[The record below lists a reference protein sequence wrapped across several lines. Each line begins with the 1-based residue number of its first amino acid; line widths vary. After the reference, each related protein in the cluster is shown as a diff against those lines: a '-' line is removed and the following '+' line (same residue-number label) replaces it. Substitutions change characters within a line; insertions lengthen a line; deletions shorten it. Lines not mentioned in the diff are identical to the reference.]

1 MAPIPPSSFFQ
12 AMRPTGSMHG
22 FAVLDFETTGFSRH
36 DRVIEI
42 GVVLLDADCRVE
54 RTWRTLVQPNR
65 GFDNSRIH
73 GITPTDLVG
82 APTFEYVARRFADVL
97 NGRIVVAHNVGFE
110 YKFLTNEFGRLGV
123 ELADGN
129 WLLDTMVLARQFMP
143 GQPVSLK
150 NVLSIMGIEN
160 SAEHTALADAE
171 ATATVFQ
178 RFMQARP
185 DIASYAEPLYFAPAQ
200 LAQLHISDVPLLE
213 RNDAPGF
220 GDVSAAGS
228 VAASTAADA
237 TFGVALQESTGEQAS
252 EKQWLKA
259 LTQHVPRTGDAAS
272 DQYIGF
278 LVQAMVDGRLD
289 MRELTK
295 LHGIAAEHGLSA
307 DDVNILH
314 EQYLQQ
320 LIVQAWADGVV
331 TEQERRWLIHI
342 AGELNIERERV
353 EDLVTSA
360 RKLQL
365 RPGDRVTFTGAM
377 ATPREVW
384 EARARAAGLDVG
396 GVIKASV
403 VLVAADV
410 HTQSGKA
417 KKARALGIPIV
428 DEVTFAHAL
437 AELNAAQKR
446 SAEQNLADQ
455 VREAD
460 DGPHPE
466 TMADTTAAADTT
478 TADSSVSTDEST
490 NTGTSATT
498 DSEETTGSD
507 PISELR
513 DLTTIFPWLTDRDFS
528 GIGEDVLGI
537 AQAWIKDH
545 RTSRLTGL
553 SPYMN
558 FVVFPESPEWQRVL
572 TKLGLAEPQ
581 VKDTSL
587 RDRLIR
593 ELTVRDLQD
602 LKGYGRVRV
611 QKLVADAVTHAFD
624 EFEAGEVKD
633 IGDVVSSLINSAQSE
648 ENTAEKPGDDSV
660 DYTAGYSTDYSA
672 DNPFDNTDD
681 FGISWDDTT
690 APETSLLLDW
700 LAITGASKRIL
711 AATEDK
717 AYVPEAVRE
726 QAASLNDQVADILT
740 GAEREIQR
748 IADQDERFPVILN
761 RRLLDGATL
770 EELGQ
775 QFGVTRERVRQLE
788 SALLTSMA
796 DAGPNCEILRT
807 GIFHRYAPLA
817 RISRLRH
824 DMPGLFTVPD
834 GMSAPLL
841 NLVNLTGTAGA
852 AVPQAQWSVEGEWFV
867 ANGFEDKFATAVEQL
882 TDDFGIAPLAELV
895 VALDISEALV
905 REWIAQRTVYK
916 IFEDHLFTKVTS
928 VSDRAV
934 ALLAHRGKPMHIDD
948 IAAVITDRNSRGID
962 GRLALDPRAKRCAPG
977 TWALAQWEL
986 EEWTTIADYI
996 SRRIDD
1002 AVAQGQDGV
1011 LLDDVIAGATAFGV
1025 SENSVR
1031 TYAAGGEFVVED
1043 GYVRKRSDEE
1053 MEPIDATPEESRDLY
1068 LRDGQWCLLLTIN
1081 RDHMRGSGSAIP
1093 AGIAGMYGLGYG
1105 DEKLLPS
1112 RLGDQRIAV
1121 GRTNTSMS
1129 TISRFVNDMQLA
1141 EGERVWVHFGDT
1153 FDITRAPAENPD
1165 AEGLAALV
1173 NAFGLDEEFAAEL
1186 SAEGNAAE
1194 LAVDAV
1200 LAAINRQ
1207 LGLPAD
1213 APRRKTVSRLRHR
1226 RDDELADTI
1235 QAL

>member
-1 MAPIPPSSFFQ
+1 MAPIPPSNFFQ

-42 GVVLLDADCRVE
+42 GVVLLDANCRVE
-54 RTWRTLVQPNR
+54 RTWQTLVQPNR
-65 GFDNSRIH
+65 GFDNSDVH
-73 GITPTDLVG
+73 GITPTNLVG
-82 APTFEYVARRFADVL
+82 APTFEHVARRFAEVL
-97 NGRIVVAHNVGFE
+97 NGRVIVAHNASFE
-110 YKFLTNEFGRLGV
+110 YNFLTNEFGRLGI

-150 NVLSIMGIEN
+150 NVLSIIGIEN
-160 SAEHTALADAE
+160 RAAHTALADAE
-171 ATATVFQ
+171 ATAAVLQ
-178 RFMQARP
+178 RFVQARP
-185 DIASYAEPLYFAPAQ
+185 DIVDYAEPLYFVPAQ
-200 LAQLHISDVPLLE
+200 LAQLRISDVPLLE
-213 RNDAPGF
+213 RNDVRAA
-220 GDVSAAGS
+220 GDVAAAG
-228 VAASTAADA
+228 TAADSTA
-237 TFGVALQESTGEQAS
+237 TGTAADQQTS
-252 EKQWLKA
+252 EKQWLQELA
-259 LTQHVPRTGDAAS
+259 QHVPRTGDEAS
-272 DQYIGF
+272 DKYIGF

-289 MRELTK
+289 MRELSK

-307 DDVNILH
+307 DDVNMLH

-320 LIVQAWADGVV
+320 LIVQAWADSVV
-331 TEQERRWLIHI
+331 TEQERRWLISI
-342 AGELNIERERV
+342 AGELNIERNRV

-360 RKLQL
+360 RKLEL

-396 GVIKASV
+396 GVIKVSV
-403 VLVAADV
+403 VLVASDV
-410 HTQSGKA
+410 NTQSGKA

-446 SAEQNLADQ
+446 SIEQDPA
-455 VREAD
+455 
-460 DGPHPE
+460 
-466 TMADTTAAADTT
+466 
-478 TADSSVSTDEST
+478 
-490 NTGTSATT
+490 
-498 DSEETTGSD
+498 DSEESTGSD
-507 PISELR
+507 PLSELQ
-513 DLTTIFPWLTDRDFS
+513 DLTTIFPWLADRDFS

-545 RTSRLTGL
+545 QTSGLTGL

-558 FVVFPESPEWQRVL
+558 FLAFPESPEWQRVL
-572 TKLGLAEPQ
+572 AKLGLTEPE

-587 RDRLIR
+587 RNRLIR

-624 EFEAGEVKD
+624 EFEAG
-633 IGDVVSSLINSAQSE
+633 DV
-648 ENTAEKPGDDSV
+648 
-660 DYTAGYSTDYSA
+660 TAGHTANHTADGTA
-672 DNPFDNTDD
+672 DNSFDNTSD

-690 APETSLLLDW
+690 APETSVLLDW
-700 LAITGASKRIL
+700 LAITGASNRIL
-711 AATEDK
+711 DQAEDK

-726 QAASLNDQVADILT
+726 QVASLNDRITDILT
-740 GAEREIQR
+740 GAEREIQH
-748 IADQDERFPVILN
+748 ITDQDERFPVILN
-761 RRLLDGATL
+761 RRFLDGATL
-770 EELGQ
+770 AELGQ
-775 QFGVTRERVRQLE
+775 QFGVSRERVRQLE
-788 SALLTSMA
+788 NALLAALA

-807 GIFHRYAPLA
+807 GLFHRYAPLA
-817 RISRLRH
+817 LISQLRN
-824 DMPGLFTVPD
+824 DMPGLFTVPN

-841 NLVNLTGTAGA
+841 NLVSLTGTAGA
-852 AVPQAQWSVEGEWFV
+852 AVPQAQWSIDGEWFI
-867 ANGFEDKFATAVEQL
+867 AHGFEDKFTTAVEQL
-882 TDDFGIAPLAELV
+882 TDDFGIAPLSEL
-895 VALDISEALV
+895 AATLGIPEEIV
-905 REWIAQRTVYK
+905 REWIAQRTMYK
-916 IFEDHLFTKVTS
+916 IFEGHLFTKVTS

-934 ALLAHRGKPMHIDD
+934 ALLAHRGKPMHIDA

-962 GRLALDPRAKRCAPG
+962 GRLALDPRTKRCAPG

-1031 TYAAGGEFVVED
+1031 TFAAGGEFVVED

-1053 MEPIDATPEESRDLY
+1053 MEPIDATPEESRNLY

-1105 DEKLLPS
+1105 EEKLLPS

-1173 NAFGLDEEFAAEL
+1173 NAFGLDEEFAAEHA
-1186 SAEGNAAE
+1186 AEGNAAE
-1194 LAVDAV
+1194 LDVDAV

>member
-1 MAPIPPSSFFQ
+1 MAPIPPSNFFQ

-42 GVVLLDADCRVE
+42 GVVLLDANCRVE
-54 RTWRTLVQPNR
+54 RTWQTLVQANR
-65 GFDNSRIH
+65 GFDNSDVH
-73 GITPTDLVG
+73 GITPTNLGG
-82 APTFEYVARRFADVL
+82 APTFEHVARRFAEVL
-97 NGRIVVAHNVGFE
+97 NGRVIVAHNASFE

-160 SAEHTALADAE
+160 RAAHTALADAE
-171 ATATVFQ
+171 ATAAALQ
-178 RFMQARP
+178 RFVQARP
-185 DIASYAEPLYFAPAQ
+185 DIVDYAEPLYFVPAQ
-200 LAQLHISDVPLLE
+200 LAQLRISDVPLLE
-213 RNDAPGF
+213 RNNVRAT
-220 GDVSAAGS
+220 GDVAAAG
-228 VAASTAADA
+228 TAADSTVTGTA
-237 TFGVALQESTGEQAS
+237 TGTAADQQTS
-252 EKQWLKA
+252 EKQWLQELA
-259 LTQHVPRTGDAAS
+259 QHVARTGDEAS

-289 MRELTK
+289 MRELSK
-295 LHGIAAEHGLSA
+295 LHGIAAERGLSA
-307 DDVNILH
+307 DDVNMLH

-320 LIVQAWADGVV
+320 LIVQAWADSVV
-331 TEQERRWLIHI
+331 TEQERRWLISI

-353 EDLVTSA
+353 EELVTSA
-360 RKLQL
+360 RKLEL

-384 EARARAAGLDVG
+384 EKRARAAGLDVG
-396 GVIKASV
+396 GVIKVSV

-410 HTQSGKA
+410 NTQSGKA

-437 AELNAAQKR
+437 AELNATQKR
-446 SAEQNLADQ
+446 STEQNPA
-455 VREAD
+455 
-460 DGPHPE
+460 
-466 TMADTTAAADTT
+466 
-478 TADSSVSTDEST
+478 
-490 NTGTSATT
+490 
-498 DSEETTGSD
+498 DSEESTGSD
-507 PISELR
+507 PLSELR
-513 DLTTIFPWLTDRDFS
+513 DLTTIFPWLTDKDFS

-545 RTSRLTGL
+545 QTSGLTGL

-558 FVVFPESPEWQRVL
+558 FLAFPESPEWQRVL
-572 TKLGLAEPQ
+572 AKLGLTEPE

-587 RDRLIR
+587 RNRLIR

-624 EFEAGEVKD
+624 EFEAG
-633 IGDVVSSLINSAQSE
+633 DV
-648 ENTAEKPGDDSV
+648 TADHTANHTADD
-660 DYTAGYSTDYSA
+660 TAN
-672 DNPFDNTDD
+672 NPFDNTSD

-690 APETSLLLDW
+690 APETSVLLDW
-700 LAITGASKRIL
+700 LAITGTSNRIL
-711 AATEDK
+711 DQAEDK
-717 AYVPEAVRE
+717 VYVPEAVRE
-726 QAASLNDQVADILT
+726 QVASLNDRITDILT
-740 GAEREIQR
+740 GAEREIQH

-770 EELGQ
+770 AELGQ
-775 QFGVTRERVRQLE
+775 QFGVSRERVRQLE
-788 SALLTSMA
+788 NALLAALA

-817 RISRLRH
+817 KISELRR

-841 NLVNLTGTAGA
+841 NLINLTGTTGA
-852 AVPQAQWSVEGEWFV
+852 AVAQAQWGIDGEWFI
-867 ANGFEDKFATAVEQL
+867 ATGFEEKFATAVEQL
-882 TDDFGIAPLAELV
+882 TDDFGIAPLAEL
-895 VALDISEALV
+895 AATLGIPEQIV

-916 IFEDHLFTKVTS
+916 IFEGHLFTKVTS

-962 GRLALDPRAKRCAPG
+962 GRLALDPRTKRCAPG

-1031 TYAAGGEFVVED
+1031 TFAAGGEFVVED

-1053 MEPIDATPEESRDLY
+1053 MEPIDATPEESRNLY

-1081 RDHMRGSGSAIP
+1081 RDHARGSGSAIP

-1105 DEKLLPS
+1105 EEKLLPS

-1173 NAFGLDEEFAAEL
+1173 NAFGLDEEFAAEH
-1186 SAEGNAAE
+1186 AAGGNAAE
-1194 LAVDAV
+1194 LDVDAV

-1207 LGLPAD
+1207 IGLPAD

>member
-1 MAPIPPSSFFQ
+1 MAPIPPSNFFQ

-42 GVVLLDADCRVE
+42 GVVLLDANCRVE
-54 RTWRTLVQPNR
+54 RTWQTLVQPNR
-65 GFDNSRIH
+65 GFDNSDVH
-73 GITPTDLVG
+73 GITPTNLVG
-82 APTFEYVARRFADVL
+82 APTFEHVARRFAEVL
-97 NGRIVVAHNVGFE
+97 NGRVIVAHNASFE
-110 YKFLTNEFGRLGV
+110 YNFLTNEFGRLGI

-160 SAEHTALADAE
+160 RAAHTALADAE
-171 ATATVFQ
+171 ATAAVLQ
-178 RFMQARP
+178 RFVQARP
-185 DIASYAEPLYFAPAQ
+185 DIVDYAEPLYFAPAQ
-200 LAQLHISDVPLLE
+200 LAQLRISDVPLLE
-213 RNDAPGF
+213 RNDVRAA
-220 GDVSAAGS
+220 GDVAAAG
-228 VAASTAADA
+228 TAADSTA
-237 TFGVALQESTGEQAS
+237 TGTAADQQTS
-252 EKQWLKA
+252 EKQWLQELA
-259 LTQHVPRTGDAAS
+259 QHVPRTRDEAS
-272 DQYIGF
+272 DKYIGF

-289 MRELTK
+289 IRELSK

-307 DDVNILH
+307 DDVNMLH

-320 LIVQAWADGVV
+320 LIVQAWADSVV
-331 TEQERRWLIHI
+331 TEQERRWLISI
-342 AGELNIERERV
+342 AGELNIERNRV

-360 RKLQL
+360 RKLEL

-403 VLVAADV
+403 VLVASDV
-410 HTQSGKA
+410 NTQSGKA

-446 SAEQNLADQ
+446 SIEQDPA
-455 VREAD
+455 
-460 DGPHPE
+460 
-466 TMADTTAAADTT
+466 
-478 TADSSVSTDEST
+478 
-490 NTGTSATT
+490 
-498 DSEETTGSD
+498 DSEESTGSD
-507 PISELR
+507 PLSELR
-513 DLTTIFPWLTDRDFS
+513 DLTTIFPWLADRDFS

-545 RTSRLTGL
+545 QTSGLTGL

-558 FVVFPESPEWQRVL
+558 FLAFPESPEWQRVL
-572 TKLGLAEPQ
+572 AKLGLTEPE

-587 RDRLIR
+587 RNRLIR

-624 EFEAGEVKD
+624 EFEAG
-633 IGDVVSSLINSAQSE
+633 DV
-648 ENTAEKPGDDSV
+648 TADHTANHTADD
-660 DYTAGYSTDYSA
+660 TAND
-672 DNPFDNTDD
+672 PFDNTSD

-690 APETSLLLDW
+690 APDTSVLLDW

-711 AATEDK
+711 DQAEDK

-726 QAASLNDQVADILT
+726 QAANLDDRVADILT

-748 IADQDERFPVILN
+748 IADQDERFPIILN

-817 RISRLRH
+817 RISRLRNE
-824 DMPGLFTVPD
+824 MPGLFTVPD
-834 GMSAPLL
+834 WMSAPLL
-841 NLVNLTGTAGA
+841 NLINLTGTAGA
-852 AVPQAQWSVEGEWFV
+852 AVPQAQWGIDGEWFI
-867 ANGFEDKFATAVEQL
+867 ATGFEDKFAIAVEQL
-882 TDDFGIAPLAELV
+882 TDDFGIAPLSEL
-895 VALDISEALV
+895 AATLGIPEEIV
-905 REWIAQRTVYK
+905 REWIAERTMYK
-916 IFEDHLFTKVTS
+916 IFEGHLFTKVTS

-948 IAAVITDRNSRGID
+948 IATVITDRNSRGID
-962 GRLALDPRAKRCAPG
+962 GRLALDPRTKRCAPG

-1002 AVAQGQDGV
+1002 AVAQGHDGV
-1011 LLDDVIAGATAFGV
+1011 LLDDVIAGATVFGV

-1031 TYAAGGEFVVED
+1031 TYAGGGEFVLED
-1043 GYVRKRSDEE
+1043 GYVRKRSAEE
-1053 MEPIDATPEESRDLY
+1053 MEPIDATPEESRNLY

-1105 DEKLLPS
+1105 EEKLLPS

-1141 EGERVWVHFGDT
+1141 EGERVWIHFGDT

-1194 LAVDAV
+1194 LNVDAV

>member
-1 MAPIPPSSFFQ
+1 
-12 AMRPTGSMHG
+12 MHG

-42 GVVLLDADCRVE
+42 GVVLLDANCRVE
-54 RTWRTLVQPNR
+54 RTWQTLVQPNR
-65 GFDNSRIH
+65 GFDNSDVH
-73 GITPTDLVG
+73 GITPTNLVG
-82 APTFEYVARRFADVL
+82 APTFEHVARRFAEVL
-97 NGRIVVAHNVGFE
+97 NGRVIVAHNASFE
-110 YKFLTNEFGRLGV
+110 YNFLTNEFGRLGI

-160 SAEHTALADAE
+160 RAAHTALADAE
-171 ATATVFQ
+171 ATAAVLQ
-178 RFMQARP
+178 RFVQARP
-185 DIASYAEPLYFAPAQ
+185 DIVDYAEPLYFVPAQ
-200 LAQLHISDVPLLE
+200 LAQLRISDVPLLE
-213 RNDAPGF
+213 RNNVRAT
-220 GDVSAAGS
+220 GDVAAAG
-228 VAASTAADA
+228 TAADSTA
-237 TFGVALQESTGEQAS
+237 TGTAADQQTS
-252 EKQWLKA
+252 EKQWLQELA
-259 LTQHVPRTGDAAS
+259 QHVPRTGDEAS
-272 DQYIGF
+272 DKYIGF

-289 MRELTK
+289 MRELSK

-307 DDVNILH
+307 DDVNMLH

-320 LIVQAWADGVV
+320 LIVQAWADSVV
-331 TEQERRWLIHI
+331 TEQERRWLISI
-342 AGELNIERERV
+342 AGELNIERNRV

-360 RKLQL
+360 RKLEL

-403 VLVAADV
+403 VLVASDV
-410 HTQSGKA
+410 NTQSGKA

-446 SAEQNLADQ
+446 SIEQDPA
-455 VREAD
+455 
-460 DGPHPE
+460 
-466 TMADTTAAADTT
+466 
-478 TADSSVSTDEST
+478 
-490 NTGTSATT
+490 
-498 DSEETTGSD
+498 DSEESTGSD
-507 PISELR
+507 PLSELR
-513 DLTTIFPWLTDRDFS
+513 DLTTIFPWLADRDFS

-545 RTSRLTGL
+545 QTSGLTGL

-558 FVVFPESPEWQRVL
+558 FLAFPESPEWQRVL
-572 TKLGLAEPQ
+572 AKLGLTEPE

-587 RDRLIR
+587 RNRLIR

-624 EFEAGEVKD
+624 EFEAG
-633 IGDVVSSLINSAQSE
+633 DV
-648 ENTAEKPGDDSV
+648 
-660 DYTAGYSTDYSA
+660 TAGHTANHTADGTA
-672 DNPFDNTDD
+672 DNSFDNTSD

-690 APETSLLLDW
+690 TPETSVLLDW
-700 LAITGASKRIL
+700 LAITGASNRIL
-711 AATEDK
+711 AGAQDK
-717 AYVPEAVRE
+717 ASVPEAVRE
-726 QAASLNDQVADILT
+726 QVDSLNDRITDILT
-740 GAEREIQR
+740 GAEREIQH
-748 IADQDERFPVILN
+748 ITDQDERFPAILN
-761 RRLLDGATL
+761 RRLHDGATL
-770 EELGQ
+770 AELGQ
-775 QFGVTRERVRQLE
+775 QFGVSRERVRQLE
-788 SALLTSMA
+788 NALLASLA

-807 GIFHRYAPLA
+807 GLFHRYAPLA
-817 RISRLRH
+817 LISQLRN
-824 DMPGLFTVPD
+824 DMPGLFTVPN

-852 AVPQAQWSVEGEWFV
+852 AVPQAQWSIDGEWFI
-867 ANGFEDKFATAVEQL
+867 AHGFEDRFATAVEQL
-882 TDDFGIAPLAELV
+882 TDDFGIAPLPELV
-895 VALDISEALV
+895 SELGLPEATV
-905 REWIAQRTVYK
+905 REWIAQHTGYK
-916 IFEDHLFTKVTS
+916 IFEGHLFTKVTS

-962 GRLALDPRAKRCAPG
+962 GRLALDPRTKRCAPG

-1002 AVAQGQDGV
+1002 AVTQGQDGV

-1031 TYAAGGEFVVED
+1031 TFAAGGEFVVED

-1053 MEPIDATPEESRDLY
+1053 MEPIDATPEESRNLY

-1105 DEKLLPS
+1105 EEKLLPS

-1173 NAFGLDEEFAAEL
+1173 NAFGLDEEFAAEHA
-1186 SAEGNAAE
+1186 AEGNAAE
-1194 LAVDAV
+1194 LDVDAV
-1200 LAAINRQ
+1200 LAAINGQ

>member
-1 MAPIPPSSFFQ
+1 MASIPPSNFFQ
-12 AMRPTGSMHG
+12 AMRPTGSMHA

-42 GVVLLDADCRVE
+42 GVVLLDANCRVE
-54 RTWRTLVQPNR
+54 RTWQTLVQPNR
-65 GFDNSRIH
+65 GFDNSDVH
-73 GITPTDLVG
+73 GITPTNLVG
-82 APTFEYVARRFADVL
+82 APTFEHVARRFAEVL
-97 NGRIVVAHNVGFE
+97 NGRVIVAHNASFE
-110 YKFLTNEFGRLGV
+110 YKFLTNEFGRLGI
-123 ELADGN
+123 ELADGK

-143 GQPVSLK
+143 GQPVPLK
-150 NVLSIMGIEN
+150 NVLTIMGIEN
-160 SAEHTALADAE
+160 RAAHTALADAE
-171 ATATVFQ
+171 ATAAVLQ
-178 RFMQARP
+178 RFVQARP
-185 DIASYAEPLYFAPAQ
+185 DIVDYAEPLYFAPAQ
-200 LAQLHISDVPLLE
+200 LAQLRISDVPLLE
-213 RNDAPGF
+213 RNDVRAA
-220 GDVSAAGS
+220 GDVAAAG
-228 VAASTAADA
+228 TAADSTA
-237 TFGVALQESTGEQAS
+237 TGTAADQQTS
-252 EKQWLKA
+252 EKQWLQELA
-259 LTQHVPRTGDAAS
+259 QHVPRTGDEAS
-272 DQYIGF
+272 DKYIGF

-289 MRELTK
+289 MRELSK

-307 DDVNILH
+307 DDVNMLH

-320 LIVQAWADGVV
+320 LIVQAWADSVV
-331 TEQERRWLIHI
+331 TEQERRWLISI
-342 AGELNIERERV
+342 AGELNIERNRV

-360 RKLQL
+360 RKLEL

-403 VLVAADV
+403 VLVASDV
-410 HTQSGKA
+410 NTQSGKA

-446 SAEQNLADQ
+446 SIEQDPA
-455 VREAD
+455 
-460 DGPHPE
+460 
-466 TMADTTAAADTT
+466 
-478 TADSSVSTDEST
+478 
-490 NTGTSATT
+490 
-498 DSEETTGSD
+498 DSEESTGSD
-507 PISELR
+507 PLSELR
-513 DLTTIFPWLTDRDFS
+513 DLTTIFPWLADRDFS

-545 RTSRLTGL
+545 QTSGLTGL

-558 FVVFPESPEWQRVL
+558 FLAFPESPEWQRVL
-572 TKLGLAEPQ
+572 AKLGLTEPE

-587 RDRLIR
+587 RNRLIR

-624 EFEAGEVKD
+624 EFEAG
-633 IGDVVSSLINSAQSE
+633 DV
-648 ENTAEKPGDDSV
+648 TADHTANHTADD
-660 DYTAGYSTDYSA
+660 TAN
-672 DNPFDNTDD
+672 NPFDNTSD

-690 APETSLLLDW
+690 APETSVLLDW
-700 LAITGASKRIL
+700 LVITGASNRIL
-711 AATEDK
+711 DQAEDK

-726 QAASLNDQVADILT
+726 QVASLNDRITDILT
-740 GAEREIQR
+740 GAEREIQH
-748 IADQDERFPVILN
+748 ITDQDERFPVILN
-761 RRLLDGATL
+761 RRFLDGATL
-770 EELGQ
+770 AELGQ
-775 QFGVTRERVRQLE
+775 QFGVSRERVRQLE
-788 SALLTSMA
+788 SALLAALA

-807 GIFHRYAPLA
+807 GLFHRYAPLA
-817 RISRLRH
+817 LISQLRN
-824 DMPGLFTVPD
+824 DMPGLFTVPN

-841 NLVNLTGTAGA
+841 NLVSLTGTAGA
-852 AVPQAQWSVEGEWFV
+852 AVPQAQWSIDGEWFI
-867 ANGFEDKFATAVEQL
+867 AHGFEDKFTTAVEQL
-882 TDDFGIAPLAELV
+882 TDDFGIAPLSGLAATLGIPEE
-895 VALDISEALV
+895 IV
-905 REWIAQRTVYK
+905 REWIAERTMYK
-916 IFEDHLFTKVTS
+916 IFEGHLFTKVTS

-934 ALLAHRGKPMHIDD
+934 ALLAHRGKPMHIDA
-948 IAAVITDRNSRGID
+948 IAAVITDQNSRGID
-962 GRLALDPRAKRCAPG
+962 GRLALDPRTKRCAPS

-1002 AVAQGQDGV
+1002 AVAQGHDGV
-1011 LLDDVIAGATAFGV
+1011 LLDDVIAGATVFGV

-1031 TYAAGGEFVVED
+1031 TYAGGGEFVLED
-1043 GYVRKRSDEE
+1043 GYVRKRSAEE
-1053 MEPIDATPEESRDLY
+1053 MEPIDATPEESRGLY
-1068 LRDGQWCLLLTIN
+1068 LRDGQWCLLLTITH
-1081 RDHMRGSGSAIP
+1081 DHARGSGSAIP
-1093 AGIAGMYGLGYG
+1093 AGVAGMYGLGYG
-1105 DEKLLPS
+1105 EEKLLPS
-1112 RLGDQRIAV
+1112 RLGDQRIVV

-1194 LAVDAV
+1194 LNVDAV

>member
-1 MAPIPPSSFFQ
+1 MAPIPPSNFFQ

-42 GVVLLDADCRVE
+42 GVVLLDANCRVE
-54 RTWRTLVQPNR
+54 RTWQTLVQPNR
-65 GFDNSRIH
+65 GFDNSDVH
-73 GITPTDLVG
+73 GITPTNLVG
-82 APTFEYVARRFADVL
+82 APTFEHVARRFAEVL
-97 NGRIVVAHNVGFE
+97 NGRVIVAHNASFE

-160 SAEHTALADAE
+160 RAAHTAFADAE
-171 ATATVFQ
+171 ATAAALQ
-178 RFMQARP
+178 RFVQARP
-185 DIASYAEPLYFAPAQ
+185 DIVDYAEPLYFVPAQ
-200 LAQLHISDVPLLE
+200 LAQLRISDVPLLE
-213 RNDAPGF
+213 RNNVRAT
-220 GDVSAAGS
+220 GDVAAAG
-228 VAASTAADA
+228 TAAD
-237 TFGVALQESTGEQAS
+237 STVTGTAADQQTS
-252 EKQWLKA
+252 EKQWLQELA
-259 LTQHVPRTGDAAS
+259 QHVARTGDEAS

-289 MRELTK
+289 MRELSK
-295 LHGIAAEHGLSA
+295 LHGIAAERGLSA
-307 DDVNILH
+307 DDVNMLH

-331 TEQERRWLIHI
+331 TEQERRWLISI

-353 EDLVTSA
+353 EELVTSA
-360 RKLQL
+360 RKLEL

-384 EARARAAGLDVG
+384 ERRARAAGLDVG

-410 HTQSGKA
+410 NTQSGKA

-446 SAEQNLADQ
+446 SIEQDPA
-455 VREAD
+455 
-460 DGPHPE
+460 
-466 TMADTTAAADTT
+466 
-478 TADSSVSTDEST
+478 
-490 NTGTSATT
+490 
-498 DSEETTGSD
+498 DSEESTGSD
-507 PISELR
+507 PLSELR

-545 RTSRLTGL
+545 QTSGLTGL

-558 FVVFPESPEWQRVL
+558 FLAFPESPEWQRVVA
-572 TKLGLAEPQ
+572 KLGLTEPE

-587 RDRLIR
+587 RNRLIR

-624 EFEAGEVKD
+624 EFEAG
-633 IGDVVSSLINSAQSE
+633 DV
-648 ENTAEKPGDDSV
+648 TADHTANHTADD
-660 DYTAGYSTDYSA
+660 TAN
-672 DNPFDNTDD
+672 NPFDNTSD
-681 FGISWDDTT
+681 FGISWDETT
-690 APETSLLLDW
+690 APETSVLLDW
-700 LAITGASKRIL
+700 LAITGASNRIL
-711 AATEDK
+711 DQAEDK

-726 QAASLNDQVADILT
+726 QVASLNDRITDILT
-740 GAEREIQR
+740 GAEREIQH
-748 IADQDERFPVILN
+748 ITDQDERFPVILN

-770 EELGQ
+770 AELGQ
-775 QFGVTRERVRQLE
+775 QFGVSRERVRQLE
-788 SALLTSMA
+788 NALLAALA

-807 GIFHRYAPLA
+807 GLFHRYAPLA
-817 RISRLRH
+817 LISQLRN
-824 DMPGLFTVPD
+824 DMPGLFTVPN

-841 NLVNLTGTAGA
+841 NLVSLTGTAGA
-852 AVPQAQWSVEGEWFV
+852 AVPQAQWSIDGEWFI
-867 ANGFEDKFATAVEQL
+867 ATGFEDKFATVVAQL
-882 TDDFGIAPLAELV
+882 TDDFGIAPLSEL
-895 VALDISEALV
+895 AATLGIPEEIV
-905 REWIAQRTVYK
+905 REWIAQRTMYK
-916 IFEDHLFTKVTS
+916 VFEGSLFTKVTS

-962 GRLALDPRAKRCAPG
+962 GRLALDPRTKRCAPG

-1002 AVAQGQDGV
+1002 AVAQGHDGV

-1105 DEKLLPS
+1105 EEKLLPS

-1173 NAFGLDEEFAAEL
+1173 NAFGLDEEFAAEHV
-1186 SAEGNAAE
+1186 AGGNAAE
-1194 LAVDAV
+1194 LDVDAV
-1200 LAAINRQ
+1200 LATINRQ
-1207 LGLPAD
+1207 IGLPAD

>member
-1 MAPIPPSSFFQ
+1 MASIPPSNFFQ
-12 AMRPTGSMHG
+12 AMRPAGNRPG
-22 FAVLDFETTGFSRH
+22 YAVLDFETTGFSRH

-42 GVVLLDADCRVE
+42 GVVLLDANCRVE
-54 RTWRTLVQPNR
+54 RTWQTLVQPNR
-65 GFDNSRIH
+65 GFDNSDIH
-73 GITPTDLVG
+73 GITPTNLVG
-82 APTFEYVARRFADVL
+82 APTFGHVARRFADVL
-97 NGRIVVAHNVGFE
+97 NGRIVVAHNASFE

-123 ELADGN
+123 ELADGK

-160 SAEHTALADAE
+160 RAAHTALADAE
-171 ATATVFQ
+171 ATAAVLQ
-178 RFMQARP
+178 RFVQARP
-185 DIASYAEPLYFAPAQ
+185 GIVDYAEPLYFVPAQ
-200 LAQLHISDVPLLE
+200 LAQLRISDVPLLE
-213 RNDAPGF
+213 RNDVRAA
-220 GDVSAAGS
+220 GDVAAAG
-228 VAASTAADA
+228 TAADSTA
-237 TFGVALQESTGEQAS
+237 TSTATGTAADQQTS
-252 EKQWLKA
+252 EKQWLQELA
-259 LTQHVPRTGDAAS
+259 QHVPRTGDEAS

-289 MRELTK
+289 MRELSK

-307 DDVNILH
+307 DDVNMLH

-331 TEQERRWLIHI
+331 TGQERRWLINI
-342 AGELNIERERV
+342 AGELNIERNRV

-360 RKLQL
+360 RKLEL

-384 EARARAAGLDVG
+384 EKRARAAGLDVG

-403 VLVAADV
+403 VLVASDV
-410 HTQSGKA
+410 NTQSGKA

-446 SAEQNLADQ
+446 SIEQDPA
-455 VREAD
+455 
-460 DGPHPE
+460 
-466 TMADTTAAADTT
+466 
-478 TADSSVSTDEST
+478 
-490 NTGTSATT
+490 
-498 DSEETTGSD
+498 DSEESTGSA
-507 PISELR
+507 PLSELR
-513 DLTTIFPWLTDRDFS
+513 DLTTIFPWLADRDFS

-545 RTSRLTGL
+545 QTSGLTGL

-558 FVVFPESPEWQRVL
+558 FLAFPESPEWQRVL
-572 TKLGLAEPQ
+572 AKLGLTEPE

-587 RDRLIR
+587 RNRLIR

-624 EFEAGEVKD
+624 EFEAG
-633 IGDVVSSLINSAQSE
+633 DV
-648 ENTAEKPGDDSV
+648 TADHTANHTADD
-660 DYTAGYSTDYSA
+660 TAN
-672 DNPFDNTDD
+672 NPFDNTSD

-690 APETSLLLDW
+690 APETSVLLDW
-700 LAITGASKRIL
+700 LAITGASNRIL
-711 AATEDK
+711 DQAEDK

-726 QAASLNDQVADILT
+726 QVASLNDRITDILT
-740 GAEREIQR
+740 GAEREIQH
-748 IADQDERFPVILN
+748 ITDQDERFPVILN

-770 EELGQ
+770 AELGQ
-775 QFGVTRERVRQLE
+775 QFGVSRERVRQLE
-788 SALLTSMA
+788 NALLAALA

-807 GIFHRYAPLA
+807 GLFHRYAPLA
-817 RISRLRH
+817 LISQLRNE
-824 DMPGLFTVPD
+824 MPGLFTVPD
-834 GMSAPLL
+834 WMSAPLL
-841 NLVNLTGTAGA
+841 NLINLTGTAGA
-852 AVPQAQWSVEGEWFV
+852 AVPQAQWGIDGEWFIV
-867 ANGFEDKFATAVEQL
+867 TGFEDKFATAVEQL
-882 TDDFGIAPLAELV
+882 TDDFGIAPLSEL
-895 VALDISEALV
+895 AATLGIPEEIV
-905 REWIAQRTVYK
+905 REWIAERTMYK
-916 IFEDHLFTKVTS
+916 IFEGHLFTKVTS

-962 GRLALDPRAKRCAPG
+962 GRLALDPRTKRCAPG

-1002 AVAQGQDGV
+1002 AVTQGQDGV

-1031 TYAAGGEFVVED
+1031 TFAAGGEFVVED

-1053 MEPIDATPEESRDLY
+1053 MEPIDATPEESRNLY

-1105 DEKLLPS
+1105 EEKLLPS

-1186 SAEGNAAE
+1186 AAGGNAAE
-1194 LAVDAV
+1194 LDVDAV

-1207 LGLPAD
+1207 IGLPAD

>member
-1 MAPIPPSSFFQ
+1 MAPIPPSNFFQ

-42 GVVLLDADCRVE
+42 GVVLLDANCRVE
-54 RTWRTLVQPNR
+54 RTWQTLVQPNR
-65 GFDNSRIH
+65 GFDNSDVH
-73 GITPTDLVG
+73 GITPTNLVG
-82 APTFEYVARRFADVL
+82 APTFEHVARRFAEVL
-97 NGRIVVAHNVGFE
+97 NGRVIVAHNASFE
-110 YKFLTNEFGRLGV
+110 YNFLTNEFGRLGI

-160 SAEHTALADAE
+160 RAAHTALADAE
-171 ATATVFQ
+171 ATAAVLQ
-178 RFMQARP
+178 RFVQARP
-185 DIASYAEPLYFAPAQ
+185 DIVDYAEPLYFAPAQ
-200 LAQLHISDVPLLE
+200 LAQLRISDVPLLE
-213 RNDAPGF
+213 RNDVRAA
-220 GDVSAAGS
+220 GDVAAAG
-228 VAASTAADA
+228 TAADSTA
-237 TFGVALQESTGEQAS
+237 TGTAADQQTS
-252 EKQWLKA
+252 EKQWLQELA
-259 LTQHVPRTGDAAS
+259 QHVPRTRDEAS
-272 DQYIGF
+272 DKYIGF

-289 MRELTK
+289 IRELSK

-307 DDVNILH
+307 DDVNMLH

-320 LIVQAWADGVV
+320 LIVQAWADSVV
-331 TEQERRWLIHI
+331 TEQERRWLISI
-342 AGELNIERERV
+342 AGELNIERNRV

-360 RKLQL
+360 RKLEL

-403 VLVAADV
+403 VLVASDV
-410 HTQSGKA
+410 NTQSGKA

-446 SAEQNLADQ
+446 SIEQDPA
-455 VREAD
+455 
-460 DGPHPE
+460 
-466 TMADTTAAADTT
+466 
-478 TADSSVSTDEST
+478 
-490 NTGTSATT
+490 
-498 DSEETTGSD
+498 DSEESTGSD
-507 PISELR
+507 PLSELR
-513 DLTTIFPWLTDRDFS
+513 DLTTIFPWLADRDFS

-545 RTSRLTGL
+545 QTSGLTGL

-558 FVVFPESPEWQRVL
+558 FLAFPESPEWQRVL
-572 TKLGLAEPQ
+572 AKLGLTEPE

-587 RDRLIR
+587 RNRLIR

-624 EFEAGEVKD
+624 EFEAG
-633 IGDVVSSLINSAQSE
+633 DV
-648 ENTAEKPGDDSV
+648 TADHTANHTADD
-660 DYTAGYSTDYSA
+660 TAND
-672 DNPFDNTDD
+672 PFDNTSD

-690 APETSLLLDW
+690 APDTSVLLDW

-711 AATEDK
+711 DQAEDK

-726 QAASLNDQVADILT
+726 QAANLDDRVADILT

-748 IADQDERFPVILN
+748 IADQDERFPIILN

-817 RISRLRH
+817 RISRLRNE
-824 DMPGLFTVPD
+824 MPGLFTVPD
-834 GMSAPLL
+834 WMSAPLL
-841 NLVNLTGTAGA
+841 NLINLTGTAGA
-852 AVPQAQWSVEGEWFV
+852 AVPQAQWGIDGEWFI
-867 ANGFEDKFATAVEQL
+867 ATGFEDKFAIAVEQL
-882 TDDFGIAPLAELV
+882 TDDFGIAPLSEL
-895 VALDISEALV
+895 AATLGIPEEIV
-905 REWIAQRTVYK
+905 REWIAERTMYK
-916 IFEDHLFTKVTS
+916 IFEGHLFTKVTS

-948 IAAVITDRNSRGID
+948 IATVITDRNSRGID
-962 GRLALDPRAKRCAPG
+962 GRLALDPRTKRCAPG
-977 TWALAQWEL
+977 TWALAKWEL

-1002 AVAQGQDGV
+1002 AVAQGHDGV
-1011 LLDDVIAGATAFGV
+1011 LLDDVIAGATVFGV

-1031 TYAAGGEFVVED
+1031 TYAGGGEFVLED
-1043 GYVRKRSDEE
+1043 GYVRKRSAEE
-1053 MEPIDATPEESRDLY
+1053 MEPIDATPEESRNLY

-1105 DEKLLPS
+1105 EEKLLPS

-1141 EGERVWVHFGDT
+1141 EGERVWIHFGDT

-1194 LAVDAV
+1194 LNVDAV

>member
-1 MAPIPPSSFFQ
+1 MAPIPPSNFFQ

-42 GVVLLDADCRVE
+42 GVVLLDANCRVE
-54 RTWRTLVQPNR
+54 RTWQTLVQPNR
-65 GFDNSRIH
+65 GFDNSDVH
-73 GITPTDLVG
+73 GITPTNLVG
-82 APTFEYVARRFADVL
+82 APTFEHVARRFAEVL
-97 NGRIVVAHNVGFE
+97 NGRVIVAHNASFE

-160 SAEHTALADAE
+160 RAAHTALADAE
-171 ATATVFQ
+171 ATAAALQ
-178 RFMQARP
+178 RFVQARP
-185 DIASYAEPLYFAPAQ
+185 DIVDYAEPLYFVPAQ
-200 LAQLHISDVPLLE
+200 LAQLRISDVPLLE
-213 RNDAPGF
+213 RNNVRAT
-220 GDVSAAGS
+220 GDVAAAG
-228 VAASTAADA
+228 TAADSTA
-237 TFGVALQESTGEQAS
+237 TGTAADQQTS
-252 EKQWLKA
+252 EKQWLQELA
-259 LTQHVPRTGDAAS
+259 QHVARTGDEAS

-289 MRELTK
+289 MRELSK
-295 LHGIAAEHGLSA
+295 LHGIAAERGLSA
-307 DDVNILH
+307 DDVNMLH

-331 TEQERRWLIHI
+331 TEQERRWLISI

-353 EDLVTSA
+353 EELVTSA
-360 RKLQL
+360 RKLEL

-384 EARARAAGLDVG
+384 EKRARTAGLDVG

-437 AELNAAQKR
+437 AALNAAQKH
-446 SAEQNLADQ
+446 STEQNPA
-455 VREAD
+455 
-460 DGPHPE
+460 
-466 TMADTTAAADTT
+466 
-478 TADSSVSTDEST
+478 
-490 NTGTSATT
+490 
-498 DSEETTGSD
+498 DSEESTGSD
-507 PISELR
+507 LLSELR

-545 RTSRLTGL
+545 QTSGLTGL

-558 FVVFPESPEWQRVL
+558 FLAFPESPEWQRVL
-572 TKLGLAEPQ
+572 AKLGLTEPE

-587 RDRLIR
+587 RNRLIR

-624 EFEAGEVKD
+624 EFEAG
-633 IGDVVSSLINSAQSE
+633 DV
-648 ENTAEKPGDDSV
+648 TADHTANHTADD
-660 DYTAGYSTDYSA
+660 TA
-672 DNPFDNTDD
+672 DNPFDNTSD

-690 APETSLLLDW
+690 TPETSVLLDW
-700 LAITGASKRIL
+700 LAITGASNRIL
-711 AATEDK
+711 DQAEDK

-726 QAASLNDQVADILT
+726 QVASLNDRITDILT
-740 GAEREIQR
+740 GAEREIQH

-761 RRLLDGATL
+761 RRLPDGATL
-770 EELGQ
+770 AELGQ
-775 QFGVTRERVRQLE
+775 QFGVSRERVRQLE
-788 SALLTSMA
+788 NALLAALA

-807 GIFHRYAPLA
+807 GLFHRYAPLA
-817 RISRLRH
+817 LISQLRN

-841 NLVNLTGTAGA
+841 NLINLTGTAGA
-852 AVPQAQWSVEGEWFV
+852 AVPQAQWSIDGEWFI
-867 ANGFEDKFATAVEQL
+867 ATGFEDKFATVVEQL
-882 TDDFGIAPLAELV
+882 TDDFGIAPLSEL
-895 VALDISEALV
+895 AATLGILEEIV
-905 REWIAQRTVYK
+905 REWIAQRTMYK
-916 IFEDHLFTKVTS
+916 IFEGHLFTKVTS

-962 GRLALDPRAKRCAPG
+962 GRLALDPRTKRCAPG

-1002 AVAQGQDGV
+1002 AVTQGQDGV

-1031 TYAAGGEFVVED
+1031 TYAGGGEFVLEE

-1173 NAFGLDEEFAAEL
+1173 NAFGLDEGFAAEHA
-1186 SAEGNAAE
+1186 AEGNAAE
-1194 LAVDAV
+1194 LDVDAV

>member
-1 MAPIPPSSFFQ
+1 MAPIPPSNFFQ

-42 GVVLLDADCRVE
+42 GVVLLDANCRVE
-54 RTWRTLVQPNR
+54 RTWQTLVQPNR
-65 GFDNSRIH
+65 GFDNSDVH
-73 GITPTDLVG
+73 GITPTNLVG
-82 APTFEYVARRFADVL
+82 APTFEHVARRFAEVL
-97 NGRIVVAHNVGFE
+97 NGRVIVAHNASFE
-110 YKFLTNEFGRLGV
+110 YNFLTNEFGRLGI

-160 SAEHTALADAE
+160 RAAHTALADAE
-171 ATATVFQ
+171 ATAAVLQ
-178 RFMQARP
+178 RFVQARP
-185 DIASYAEPLYFAPAQ
+185 DIVDYAEPLYFAPAQ
-200 LAQLHISDVPLLE
+200 LAQLRISDVPLLE
-213 RNDAPGF
+213 CNDVRAA
-220 GDVSAAGS
+220 GDVAAAG
-228 VAASTAADA
+228 TAADSTA
-237 TFGVALQESTGEQAS
+237 TGTAADQQTS
-252 EKQWLKA
+252 EKQWLQELA
-259 LTQHVPRTGDAAS
+259 QHVPRTRDEAS
-272 DQYIGF
+272 DKYIGF

-289 MRELTK
+289 MRELSK

-307 DDVNILH
+307 DDVNMLH

-320 LIVQAWADGVV
+320 LIVQAWADSVV
-331 TEQERRWLIHI
+331 TEQERRWLISI
-342 AGELNIERERV
+342 AGELNIERNRV

-360 RKLQL
+360 RKLEL

-403 VLVAADV
+403 VLVASDV
-410 HTQSGKA
+410 NTQSGKA

-446 SAEQNLADQ
+446 SIEQDPA
-455 VREAD
+455 
-460 DGPHPE
+460 
-466 TMADTTAAADTT
+466 
-478 TADSSVSTDEST
+478 
-490 NTGTSATT
+490 
-498 DSEETTGSD
+498 DSEESTGSD
-507 PISELR
+507 PLSELR
-513 DLTTIFPWLTDRDFS
+513 DLTTIFPWLADRDFS

-545 RTSRLTGL
+545 QTSGLTGL

-558 FVVFPESPEWQRVL
+558 FLAFPESPEWQRVL
-572 TKLGLAEPQ
+572 AKLGLTEPE

-587 RDRLIR
+587 RNRLIR

-624 EFEAGEVKD
+624 EFEAG
-633 IGDVVSSLINSAQSE
+633 DV
-648 ENTAEKPGDDSV
+648 TADHTANHTADD
-660 DYTAGYSTDYSA
+660 TAND
-672 DNPFDNTDD
+672 PFDNTSD

-690 APETSLLLDW
+690 APDTSVLLDW

-711 AATEDK
+711 DQAEDK

-726 QAASLNDQVADILT
+726 QAANLDDRVADILT

-748 IADQDERFPVILN
+748 IADQDERFPIILN

-817 RISRLRH
+817 RISRLRNE
-824 DMPGLFTVPD
+824 MPGLFTVPD
-834 GMSAPLL
+834 WMSAPLL
-841 NLVNLTGTAGA
+841 NLINLTGTAGA
-852 AVPQAQWSVEGEWFV
+852 AVPQAQWGIDGEWFI
-867 ANGFEDKFATAVEQL
+867 ATGFEDKFAIAVEQL
-882 TDDFGIAPLAELV
+882 TDDFGIAPLSEL
-895 VALDISEALV
+895 AATLGIPEEIV
-905 REWIAQRTVYK
+905 REWIAERTMYK
-916 IFEDHLFTKVTS
+916 IFEGHLFTKVTS

-948 IAAVITDRNSRGID
+948 IATVITDRNSRGID
-962 GRLALDPRAKRCAPG
+962 GRLALDPRTKRCAPG

-1002 AVAQGQDGV
+1002 AVAQGHDGV
-1011 LLDDVIAGATAFGV
+1011 LLDDVIAGATVFGV

-1031 TYAAGGEFVVED
+1031 TYAGGGEFVLED
-1043 GYVRKRSDEE
+1043 GYVRKRSAEE
-1053 MEPIDATPEESRDLY
+1053 MEPIDATPEESRNLY

-1105 DEKLLPS
+1105 EEKLLPS

-1173 NAFGLDEEFAAEL
+1173 NAFGLDEEFAAEHA
-1186 SAEGNAAE
+1186 AEGNAAE
-1194 LAVDAV
+1194 LDVDAV

>member
-1 MAPIPPSSFFQ
+1 MASIPPSNFFQ
-12 AMRPTGSMHG
+12 AMRPAGNRPG
-22 FAVLDFETTGFSRH
+22 YAVLDFETTGFSRH

-42 GVVLLDADCRVE
+42 GVVLLDANCRVE
-54 RTWRTLVQPNR
+54 WTWQTLVQPNR
-65 GFDNSRIH
+65 GFDNSDIH
-73 GITPTDLVG
+73 GITPTNLVG
-82 APTFEYVARRFADVL
+82 APTFEHVARRFADVL
-97 NGRIVVAHNVGFE
+97 NGRIVVAHNASFE

-150 NVLSIMGIEN
+150 NVLTIMGIEN
-160 SAEHTALADAE
+160 RAAHTALADAE
-171 ATATVFQ
+171 ATAAVLQ
-178 RFMQARP
+178 RFVQACP
-185 DIASYAEPLYFAPAQ
+185 DIVDYAEPLYFAPAQ
-200 LAQLHISDVPLLE
+200 LAQLCISDVPLLE
-213 RNDAPGF
+213 RNDVRAA
-220 GDVSAAGS
+220 GDVAAAG
-228 VAASTAADA
+228 TAADSTA
-237 TFGVALQESTGEQAS
+237 TGTAANQQTP
-252 EKQWLKA
+252 EKQWLQELA
-259 LTQHVPRTGDAAS
+259 QHVPRTGDEAS
-272 DQYIGF
+272 DKYIGF

-289 MRELTK
+289 MRELSK
-295 LHGIAAEHGLSA
+295 LHGIAAERGLSA
-307 DDVNILH
+307 DDVNMLH

-320 LIVQAWADGVV
+320 LIVQAWADSVV
-331 TEQERRWLIHI
+331 TEQERRWLISI
-342 AGELNIERERV
+342 AGELNIERNRV

-360 RKLQL
+360 RKLEL

-403 VLVAADV
+403 VLVASDV
-410 HTQSGKA
+410 NTQSGKA

-446 SAEQNLADQ
+446 SIEQDPA
-455 VREAD
+455 
-460 DGPHPE
+460 
-466 TMADTTAAADTT
+466 
-478 TADSSVSTDEST
+478 
-490 NTGTSATT
+490 
-498 DSEETTGSD
+498 DSEESTGSD
-507 PISELR
+507 PLSELR
-513 DLTTIFPWLTDRDFS
+513 DLTTIFPWLADRDFS

-545 RTSRLTGL
+545 QTSGLTGL

-558 FVVFPESPEWQRVL
+558 FLAFPESPEWQRVL
-572 TKLGLAEPQ
+572 AKLGLTEPE

-587 RDRLIR
+587 RNRLIR

-624 EFEAGEVKD
+624 EFEAG
-633 IGDVVSSLINSAQSE
+633 DV
-648 ENTAEKPGDDSV
+648 TADHTANHTADD
-660 DYTAGYSTDYSA
+660 TAN
-672 DNPFDNTDD
+672 NPFDNTSD

-690 APETSLLLDW
+690 APETSVLLDW
-700 LAITGASKRIL
+700 LAITGASNRIL
-711 AATEDK
+711 DQAEDK

-726 QAASLNDQVADILT
+726 QVASLNDRITDILT
-740 GAEREIQR
+740 GAEREIQH
-748 IADQDERFPVILN
+748 ITDQDERFPVILN
-761 RRLLDGATL
+761 RRFLDGATL
-770 EELGQ
+770 AELGQ
-775 QFGVTRERVRQLE
+775 QFGVSRERVRQLE
-788 SALLTSMA
+788 NALLAALA
-796 DAGPNCEILRT
+796 DAGHNCEILRT
-807 GIFHRYAPLA
+807 GLFHRYAPLA
-817 RISRLRH
+817 LISQLRN
-824 DMPGLFTVPD
+824 DMPGLFTVPN

-841 NLVNLTGTAGA
+841 NLVSLTGTAGA
-852 AVPQAQWSVEGEWFV
+852 AVPQAQWSIDGEWFI
-867 ANGFEDKFATAVEQL
+867 AHGFEDKFTTAVEQL
-882 TDDFGIAPLAELV
+882 TDDFGIAPLSEL
-895 VALDISEALV
+895 AATLGIPEEIV
-905 REWIAQRTVYK
+905 REWIAQRTMYK
-916 IFEDHLFTKVTS
+916 IFEGHLFTKVTS

-934 ALLAHRGKPMHIDD
+934 ALLAHRGKPMHIDA

-962 GRLALDPRAKRCAPG
+962 GRLALDPRTKRCAPG

-1031 TYAAGGEFVVED
+1031 TFAGGGEFVVED

-1053 MEPIDATPEESRDLY
+1053 MEPIDATPEESRNLY

-1105 DEKLLPS
+1105 EEKLLPS

-1173 NAFGLDEEFAAEL
+1173 NAFGLDEEFAAEHA
-1186 SAEGNAAE
+1186 AEGNAAE
-1194 LAVDAV
+1194 LDVDAV

>member
-1 MAPIPPSSFFQ
+1 MAPIPPSNFFQ

-42 GVVLLDADCRVE
+42 GVVLLDANCRVE
-54 RTWRTLVQPNR
+54 RTWQTLVQPNR
-65 GFDNSRIH
+65 GFDNSDVH
-73 GITPTDLVG
+73 GITPTNLVG
-82 APTFEYVARRFADVL
+82 APTFEHVARRFAEVL
-97 NGRIVVAHNVGFE
+97 NGRVIVAHNASFE
-110 YKFLTNEFGRLGV
+110 YNFLTNEFGRLGI

-129 WLLDTMVLARQFMP
+129 WLLDTMVLARQFIP

-160 SAEHTALADAE
+160 RAAHTALADAE
-171 ATATVFQ
+171 ATAAVLQ
-178 RFMQARP
+178 RFVQARP
-185 DIASYAEPLYFAPAQ
+185 DIVDYAEPLYFAPAQ
-200 LAQLHISDVPLLE
+200 LAQLRISDVPLLE
-213 RNDAPGF
+213 RNDVRAA
-220 GDVSAAGS
+220 GDVAAAG
-228 VAASTAADA
+228 TAADSTA
-237 TFGVALQESTGEQAS
+237 TGTAADQQTS
-252 EKQWLKA
+252 EKQWLQELA
-259 LTQHVPRTGDAAS
+259 QHVPRTGDEAS
-272 DQYIGF
+272 DKYIGF

-289 MRELTK
+289 MRELSK

-307 DDVNILH
+307 DDVNMLH

-320 LIVQAWADGVV
+320 LIVQAWADSVV
-331 TEQERRWLIHI
+331 TEQERRWLISI
-342 AGELNIERERV
+342 AGELNIERNRV

-360 RKLQL
+360 RKLEL

-403 VLVAADV
+403 VLVASDV
-410 HTQSGKA
+410 NTQSGKA

-446 SAEQNLADQ
+446 SIEQDPA
-455 VREAD
+455 
-460 DGPHPE
+460 
-466 TMADTTAAADTT
+466 
-478 TADSSVSTDEST
+478 
-490 NTGTSATT
+490 
-498 DSEETTGSD
+498 DSEESTGSA
-507 PISELR
+507 PLSELR
-513 DLTTIFPWLTDRDFS
+513 DLTTIFPWLADRDFS

-545 RTSRLTGL
+545 QTSGLTGL

-558 FVVFPESPEWQRVL
+558 FLAFPESPEWQRVL
-572 TKLGLAEPQ
+572 AKLGLTEPE

-587 RDRLIR
+587 RNRLIR

-624 EFEAGEVKD
+624 EFEAG
-633 IGDVVSSLINSAQSE
+633 DV
-648 ENTAEKPGDDSV
+648 TADHTANHTADD
-660 DYTAGYSTDYSA
+660 TAN
-672 DNPFDNTDD
+672 NPFDNTSD

-690 APETSLLLDW
+690 APETSVLLDW
-700 LAITGASKRIL
+700 LAITGASNRIL
-711 AATEDK
+711 DQAEDK
-717 AYVPEAVRE
+717 ASVPEAVRE
-726 QAASLNDQVADILT
+726 QVDSLNDRITDILT
-740 GAEREIQR
+740 GAEREIQH
-748 IADQDERFPVILN
+748 ITDQDERFPVILN
-761 RRLLDGATL
+761 RRFLDGATL
-770 EELGQ
+770 AELGQ
-775 QFGVTRERVRQLE
+775 QFGVSRERVRQLE
-788 SALLTSMA
+788 SALLAALA

-807 GIFHRYAPLA
+807 GLFHRYAPLA
-817 RISRLRH
+817 LISQLRN
-824 DMPGLFTVPD
+824 DMPGLFTVPN

-841 NLVNLTGTAGA
+841 NLVSLTGTAGV
-852 AVPQAQWSVEGEWFV
+852 AVPQAQWSVEGEWFI
-867 ANGFEDKFATAVEQL
+867 AHGFEDRFATAVEQL
-882 TDDFGIAPLAELV
+882 TDDFGIAPLPELV
-895 VALDISEALV
+895 SELDLPEATV
-905 REWIAQRTVYK
+905 REWIAQHTGYK
-916 IFEDHLFTKVTS
+916 IFEGHLFTKVTS

-948 IAAVITDRNSRGID
+948 IATVITDRNSRGID
-962 GRLALDPRAKRCAPG
+962 GRLALDPRTKRCAPG

-1031 TYAAGGEFVVED
+1031 TFAAGGEFVVED

-1053 MEPIDATPEESRDLY
+1053 MEPIDATPEESRNLY

-1105 DEKLLPS
+1105 EEKLLPS

-1173 NAFGLDEEFAAEL
+1173 NAFGLDEEFAAEHA
-1186 SAEGNAAE
+1186 AEGNAAE
-1194 LAVDAV
+1194 LDIDAV

>member
-1 MAPIPPSSFFQ
+1 MASIPPSNFFQ
-12 AMRPTGSMHG
+12 AMRPTGSMHA

-42 GVVLLDADCRVE
+42 GVVLLDANCRVE
-54 RTWRTLVQPNR
+54 RTWQTLVQPNR
-65 GFDNSRIH
+65 GFDNSDVH
-73 GITPTDLVG
+73 GITPTNLVG
-82 APTFEYVARRFADVL
+82 APTFEHVARRFAEVL
-97 NGRIVVAHNVGFE
+97 NGRVIVAHNASFE
-110 YKFLTNEFGRLGV
+110 YKFLTNEFGRLGI
-123 ELADGN
+123 ELADGK

-143 GQPVSLK
+143 GQPVPLK
-150 NVLSIMGIEN
+150 NVLTIMGIEN
-160 SAEHTALADAE
+160 RAAHTALADAE
-171 ATATVFQ
+171 ATAAVLQ
-178 RFMQARP
+178 RFVQARP
-185 DIASYAEPLYFAPAQ
+185 DIVDYAEPLYFAPAQ
-200 LAQLHISDVPLLE
+200 LAQLRISDVPLLE
-213 RNDAPGF
+213 RNDVRAA
-220 GDVSAAGS
+220 GDVAAAG
-228 VAASTAADA
+228 TAADSTA
-237 TFGVALQESTGEQAS
+237 TGTAADQQTS
-252 EKQWLKA
+252 EKQWLQELA
-259 LTQHVPRTGDAAS
+259 QHVPRTGDEAS
-272 DQYIGF
+272 DKYIGF

-289 MRELTK
+289 MRELSK

-307 DDVNILH
+307 DDVNMLH

-320 LIVQAWADGVV
+320 LIVQAWADSVV
-331 TEQERRWLIHI
+331 TEQERRWLISI
-342 AGELNIERERV
+342 AGELNIERNRV

-360 RKLQL
+360 RKLEL

-403 VLVAADV
+403 VLVASDV
-410 HTQSGKA
+410 NTQSGKA

-446 SAEQNLADQ
+446 SIEQDPA
-455 VREAD
+455 
-460 DGPHPE
+460 
-466 TMADTTAAADTT
+466 
-478 TADSSVSTDEST
+478 
-490 NTGTSATT
+490 
-498 DSEETTGSD
+498 DSEESTGSD
-507 PISELR
+507 PLSELR
-513 DLTTIFPWLTDRDFS
+513 DLTTIFPWLADRDFS

-545 RTSRLTGL
+545 QTSGLTGL

-558 FVVFPESPEWQRVL
+558 FLAFPESPEWQRVL
-572 TKLGLAEPQ
+572 AKLGLTEPE

-587 RDRLIR
+587 RNRLIR

-624 EFEAGEVKD
+624 EFEAG
-633 IGDVVSSLINSAQSE
+633 DV
-648 ENTAEKPGDDSV
+648 TADHTANHTADD
-660 DYTAGYSTDYSA
+660 TAN
-672 DNPFDNTDD
+672 NPFDNTSD

-690 APETSLLLDW
+690 APETSVLLDW
-700 LAITGASKRIL
+700 LVITGASNRIL
-711 AATEDK
+711 DQAEDK

-726 QAASLNDQVADILT
+726 QVASLNDRITDILT
-740 GAEREIQR
+740 GAEREIQH
-748 IADQDERFPVILN
+748 ITDQDERFPVILN
-761 RRLLDGATL
+761 RRFLDGATL
-770 EELGQ
+770 AELGQ
-775 QFGVTRERVRQLE
+775 QFGVSRERVRQLE
-788 SALLTSMA
+788 SALLAALA

-807 GIFHRYAPLA
+807 GLFHRYAPLA
-817 RISRLRH
+817 LISQLRN
-824 DMPGLFTVPD
+824 DMPGLFTVPN

-841 NLVNLTGTAGA
+841 NLVSLTGTAGA
-852 AVPQAQWSVEGEWFV
+852 AVPQAQWSIDGEWFI
-867 ANGFEDKFATAVEQL
+867 AHGFEDKFTTAVEQL
-882 TDDFGIAPLAELV
+882 TDDFGIAPLSGLAATLGIPEE
-895 VALDISEALV
+895 IV
-905 REWIAQRTVYK
+905 REWIAERTMYK
-916 IFEDHLFTKVTS
+916 IFEGHLFTKVTS

-934 ALLAHRGKPMHIDD
+934 ALLAHRGKPMHIDA

-962 GRLALDPRAKRCAPG
+962 GRLALDPRTKRCAPG

-1031 TYAAGGEFVVED
+1031 TFAAGGEFVVED

-1053 MEPIDATPEESRDLY
+1053 MEPIDATPEESRNLY

-1105 DEKLLPS
+1105 EEKLLPS

-1173 NAFGLDEEFAAEL
+1173 NAFGLDEEFAAEHA
-1186 SAEGNAAE
+1186 AEGNAAE
-1194 LAVDAV
+1194 LDVDAV

>member
-1 MAPIPPSSFFQ
+1 MAPIPPSNFFQ

-42 GVVLLDADCRVE
+42 GVVLLDANCRVE
-54 RTWRTLVQPNR
+54 RTWQTLVQPNR
-65 GFDNSRIH
+65 GFDNSDVH
-73 GITPTDLVG
+73 GITPTNLVG
-82 APTFEYVARRFADVL
+82 APTFEHVARRFAEVL
-97 NGRIVVAHNVGFE
+97 NGRVIVAHNASFE

-160 SAEHTALADAE
+160 RAAHTALADAE
-171 ATATVFQ
+171 ATAAVLQ
-178 RFMQARP
+178 RFVQARP
-185 DIASYAEPLYFAPAQ
+185 DIVDYAEPLYFAPAQ
-200 LAQLHISDVPLLE
+200 LAQLRISDVPLLE
-213 RNDAPGF
+213 RNNVQAT
-220 GDVSAAGS
+220 GDVAAAG
-228 VAASTAADA
+228 TAADSTVTGTA
-237 TFGVALQESTGEQAS
+237 TGTAADQQTS
-252 EKQWLKA
+252 EKQWLQELA
-259 LTQHVPRTGDAAS
+259 QHVPRTGDEAS

-289 MRELTK
+289 MRELSK
-295 LHGIAAEHGLSA
+295 LHGIAAERGLSA
-307 DDVNILH
+307 DDVNMLH

-331 TEQERRWLIHI
+331 TEQERRWLISI
-342 AGELNIERERV
+342 AGELNIERNRV

-360 RKLQL
+360 RKLEL

-384 EARARAAGLDVG
+384 EARARVAGLDVG

-403 VLVAADV
+403 VLVASDV
-410 HTQSGKA
+410 NTQSGKA

-437 AELNAAQKR
+437 AELNATQKR
-446 SAEQNLADQ
+446 SIEQDPA
-455 VREAD
+455 
-460 DGPHPE
+460 
-466 TMADTTAAADTT
+466 
-478 TADSSVSTDEST
+478 
-490 NTGTSATT
+490 
-498 DSEETTGSD
+498 DSEESTGSD
-507 PISELR
+507 PLSELR
-513 DLTTIFPWLTDRDFS
+513 DLTTIFPWLADRDFS

-545 RTSRLTGL
+545 QTSGLTGL

-558 FVVFPESPEWQRVL
+558 FLAFPESPEWQRVL
-572 TKLGLAEPQ
+572 AKLGLTEPE

-587 RDRLIR
+587 RNRLIR

-624 EFEAGEVKD
+624 EFEAG
-633 IGDVVSSLINSAQSE
+633 DV
-648 ENTAEKPGDDSV
+648 
-660 DYTAGYSTDYSA
+660 TAGHTANHTADDTA
-672 DNPFDNTDD
+672 DNSFDNTND

-690 APETSLLLDW
+690 TPETSVLLDW
-700 LAITGASKRIL
+700 LAITGASNRIL
-711 AATEDK
+711 DQAEDK

-726 QAASLNDQVADILT
+726 QVASLNDRITDILT
-740 GAEREIQR
+740 GAEREIQH

-770 EELGQ
+770 AELGQ
-775 QFGVTRERVRQLE
+775 QFGVSRERVRQLE
-788 SALLTSMA
+788 NALLAALA

-817 RISRLRH
+817 KISELRR

-852 AVPQAQWSVEGEWFV
+852 AVPQAQWSVEGEWLI
-867 ANGFEDKFATAVEQL
+867 AHGFEDRFATAVEQL
-882 TDDFGIAPLAELV
+882 TDDFGIAPLSEL
-895 VALDISEALV
+895 AATLGIPEEIV
-905 REWIAQRTVYK
+905 REWIAQRTMYK
-916 IFEDHLFTKVTS
+916 IFEGHLFTKVTS

-962 GRLALDPRAKRCAPG
+962 GRLALDPRTKRCAPG

-1002 AVAQGQDGV
+1002 AVTQGQDGV

-1031 TYAAGGEFVVED
+1031 TFAAGGEFVVED

-1053 MEPIDATPEESRDLY
+1053 MEPIDATPEESRNLY

-1105 DEKLLPS
+1105 EEKLLPS

-1173 NAFGLDEEFAAEL
+1173 NAFGLDEEFAAEH
-1186 SAEGNAAE
+1186 AAGGNAAE
-1194 LAVDAV
+1194 LDVDAV

-1207 LGLPAD
+1207 IGLPAD

>member
-1 MAPIPPSSFFQ
+1 MAPIPPSNFFQ

-42 GVVLLDADCRVE
+42 GVVLLDANCRVE
-54 RTWRTLVQPNR
+54 RTWQTLVQPNR
-65 GFDNSRIH
+65 GFDNSDVH
-73 GITPTDLVG
+73 GITPTNLVG
-82 APTFEYVARRFADVL
+82 APTFEHVARRFAEVL
-97 NGRIVVAHNVGFE
+97 NGRVIVAHNASFE

-160 SAEHTALADAE
+160 RAAHTALADAE
-171 ATATVFQ
+171 ATAAVLQ
-178 RFMQARP
+178 RFVQARP
-185 DIASYAEPLYFAPAQ
+185 DIVDYAEPLYFVPAQ
-200 LAQLHISDVPLLE
+200 LAQLRISDVPLLE
-213 RNDAPGF
+213 RNNVRAT
-220 GDVSAAGS
+220 GDVAAAG
-228 VAASTAADA
+228 TAADSTA
-237 TFGVALQESTGEQAS
+237 TGTAADQQTS
-252 EKQWLKA
+252 EKQWLQELA
-259 LTQHVPRTGDAAS
+259 QHVARTGDEAS

-289 MRELTK
+289 MRELSK
-295 LHGIAAEHGLSA
+295 LHGIAAERGLSA
-307 DDVNILH
+307 DDVNMLH

-320 LIVQAWADGVV
+320 LIVQAWTDGVV
-331 TEQERRWLIHI
+331 TEQERRWLISI

-353 EDLVTSA
+353 EELVTSA
-360 RKLQL
+360 RKLEL

-403 VLVAADV
+403 VLVASDV
-410 HTQSGKA
+410 NTQSGKA

-437 AELNAAQKR
+437 AELNATQKR
-446 SAEQNLADQ
+446 SIEQDPA
-455 VREAD
+455 
-460 DGPHPE
+460 
-466 TMADTTAAADTT
+466 
-478 TADSSVSTDEST
+478 
-490 NTGTSATT
+490 
-498 DSEETTGSD
+498 DSEESTGSD
-507 PISELR
+507 PLSELR
-513 DLTTIFPWLTDRDFS
+513 DLTTVFPWLADRDFS

-545 RTSRLTGL
+545 QTSGLTGL

-558 FVVFPESPEWQRVL
+558 FLAFPESPEWQRVL
-572 TKLGLAEPQ
+572 AKLGLTEPE

-587 RDRLIR
+587 RNRLIR

-624 EFEAGEVKD
+624 EFEAG
-633 IGDVVSSLINSAQSE
+633 DV
-648 ENTAEKPGDDSV
+648 TADHTANHTADD
-660 DYTAGYSTDYSA
+660 TA
-672 DNPFDNTDD
+672 NNRFDNTSD

-690 APETSLLLDW
+690 APETSVLLDW
-700 LAITGASKRIL
+700 LAITGTSNRIL
-711 AATEDK
+711 DQAEDK

-726 QAASLNDQVADILT
+726 QVASLNDRITDILT
-740 GAEREIQR
+740 GAEREIQH

-770 EELGQ
+770 AELGQ
-775 QFGVTRERVRQLE
+775 QFGVSRERVRQLE
-788 SALLTSMA
+788 NALLAALA

-817 RISRLRH
+817 KISELRR

-841 NLVNLTGTAGA
+841 NLINLTGTTGA
-852 AVPQAQWSVEGEWFV
+852 AVAQAQWGIDGEWFI
-867 ANGFEDKFATAVEQL
+867 ATGFEEKFATAVEQL
-882 TDDFGIAPLAELV
+882 TDDFGIAPLAEL
-895 VALDISEALV
+895 AATLGIPEQIV

-916 IFEDHLFTKVTS
+916 IFEGHLFTKVTS

-962 GRLALDPRAKRCAPG
+962 GRLALDPRTKRCAPG

-1031 TYAAGGEFVVED
+1031 TFAAGGEFVVED

-1053 MEPIDATPEESRDLY
+1053 MEPIDATPEESRNLY

-1105 DEKLLPS
+1105 EEKLLPS

-1173 NAFGLDEEFAAEL
+1173 NAFGLDEDFAAEHA
-1186 SAEGNAAE
+1186 AEGNAAE
-1194 LAVDAV
+1194 LDVDAV

>member
-1 MAPIPPSSFFQ
+1 MAPIPPSNFFQ

-42 GVVLLDADCRVE
+42 GVVLLDANCCVE
-54 RTWRTLVQPNR
+54 RTWQTLVQPNR
-65 GFDNSRIH
+65 GFDNSDVH
-73 GITPTDLVG
+73 GITPTNLVG
-82 APTFEYVARRFADVL
+82 APTFEHVARRFAEVL
-97 NGRIVVAHNVGFE
+97 NGRVIVAHNASFE
-110 YKFLTNEFGRLGV
+110 YNFLTNEFGRLGI

-160 SAEHTALADAE
+160 RAAHTALADAE
-171 ATATVFQ
+171 ATAAVLQ
-178 RFMQARP
+178 RFVQARP
-185 DIASYAEPLYFAPAQ
+185 DIVDYAEPLYFAPAQ
-200 LAQLHISDVPLLE
+200 LAQLRISDVPLLE
-213 RNDAPGF
+213 RNDVRAA
-220 GDVSAAGS
+220 GDVAAAG
-228 VAASTAADA
+228 TAADSTA
-237 TFGVALQESTGEQAS
+237 TGTAADQQTS
-252 EKQWLKA
+252 EKQWLQELA
-259 LTQHVPRTGDAAS
+259 QHVPRTGDEAS
-272 DQYIGF
+272 DKYIGF

-289 MRELTK
+289 MRELSK

-307 DDVNILH
+307 DDVNMLH

-320 LIVQAWADGVV
+320 LIVQAWADSVV
-331 TEQERRWLIHI
+331 TEQERCWLISI
-342 AGELNIERERV
+342 AGELNIERNRV

-360 RKLQL
+360 RKLEL

-403 VLVAADV
+403 VLVASDV
-410 HTQSGKA
+410 NTQSGKA

-446 SAEQNLADQ
+446 SIEQDPA
-455 VREAD
+455 
-460 DGPHPE
+460 
-466 TMADTTAAADTT
+466 
-478 TADSSVSTDEST
+478 
-490 NTGTSATT
+490 
-498 DSEETTGSD
+498 DSEESTGSD
-507 PISELR
+507 PLSELR
-513 DLTTIFPWLTDRDFS
+513 DLTTIFPWLADRDFS

-545 RTSRLTGL
+545 QTSGLTGL

-558 FVVFPESPEWQRVL
+558 FLAFPESPEWQRVL
-572 TKLGLAEPQ
+572 AKLGLTEPE

-587 RDRLIR
+587 RNRLIR

-624 EFEAGEVKD
+624 EFEAG
-633 IGDVVSSLINSAQSE
+633 DV
-648 ENTAEKPGDDSV
+648 TADHTANHTADD
-660 DYTAGYSTDYSA
+660 TAN
-672 DNPFDNTDD
+672 NPFDNTSD

-690 APETSLLLDW
+690 TPETSVLLDW
-700 LAITGASKRIL
+700 LAITGASNRIL
-711 AATEDK
+711 DQAEDK

-726 QAASLNDQVADILT
+726 QVASLNDRITDILT
-740 GAEREIQR
+740 GAEREIQH
-748 IADQDERFPVILN
+748 ITDQDERFPVILN
-761 RRLLDGATL
+761 RRFLDGATL
-770 EELGQ
+770 AELGQ
-775 QFGVTRERVRQLE
+775 QFGVSRERVRQLE
-788 SALLTSMA
+788 NALLAALA

-807 GIFHRYAPLA
+807 GLFHRYAPLA
-817 RISRLRH
+817 LISQLRN
-824 DMPGLFTVPD
+824 DMPGLFTVPN

-841 NLVNLTGTAGA
+841 NLVSLTGTAGA
-852 AVPQAQWSVEGEWFV
+852 AVPQAQWSIDGEWFI
-867 ANGFEDKFATAVEQL
+867 AHGFEDKFTTVVEQL
-882 TDDFGIAPLAELV
+882 TDDFGIAPLSEL
-895 VALDISEALV
+895 AATLGIPEEIV
-905 REWIAQRTVYK
+905 REWIAQRTMYK
-916 IFEDHLFTKVTS
+916 IFEGHLFTKVTS

-948 IAAVITDRNSRGID
+948 IATVITDRNSRGID
-962 GRLALDPRAKRCAPG
+962 GRLALDPRTKRCAPG

-1031 TYAAGGEFVVED
+1031 TFAAGGEFVVED

-1053 MEPIDATPEESRDLY
+1053 MEPIDATPEESRNLY

-1105 DEKLLPS
+1105 EEKLLPS

-1173 NAFGLDEEFAAEL
+1173 NAFGLDEEFAAAHA
-1186 SAEGNAAE
+1186 AEGNAAE
-1194 LAVDAV
+1194 LDIDAV

>member
-1 MAPIPPSSFFQ
+1 MASIPPSNFFQ
-12 AMRPTGSMHG
+12 AMRPAGNRPG
-22 FAVLDFETTGFSRH
+22 YAVLDFETTGFSRH

-42 GVVLLDADCRVE
+42 GVVLLDANCRVE
-54 RTWRTLVQPNR
+54 RTWQTLVQPNR
-65 GFDNSRIH
+65 GFDNSDIH
-73 GITPTDLVG
+73 GITPTNLVG
-82 APTFEYVARRFADVL
+82 APTFGHVARRFADVL
-97 NGRIVVAHNVGFE
+97 NGRIVVAHNASFE

-160 SAEHTALADAE
+160 RAAHTALADAE
-171 ATATVFQ
+171 ATAAVLQ
-178 RFMQARP
+178 RFVQARP
-185 DIASYAEPLYFAPAQ
+185 GIVDYAEPLYFVPAQ
-200 LAQLHISDVPLLE
+200 LAQLRISDVPLLE
-213 RNDAPGF
+213 RNDVRAA
-220 GDVSAAGS
+220 GDVAAAG
-228 VAASTAADA
+228 TAADSTA
-237 TFGVALQESTGEQAS
+237 TSTATGTAADQQTS
-252 EKQWLKA
+252 EKQWLQELA
-259 LTQHVPRTGDAAS
+259 QHVPRTGDEAS

-289 MRELTK
+289 MRELSK

-307 DDVNILH
+307 DDVNMLH

-331 TEQERRWLIHI
+331 TGQERRWLINI
-342 AGELNIERERV
+342 AGELNIERNRV

-360 RKLQL
+360 RKLEL

-384 EARARAAGLDVG
+384 EKRARAAGLDVG

-403 VLVAADV
+403 VLVASDV
-410 HTQSGKA
+410 NTQSGKA

-446 SAEQNLADQ
+446 SIEQDPA
-455 VREAD
+455 
-460 DGPHPE
+460 
-466 TMADTTAAADTT
+466 
-478 TADSSVSTDEST
+478 
-490 NTGTSATT
+490 
-498 DSEETTGSD
+498 DSEESTGSD
-507 PISELR
+507 PLSELR
-513 DLTTIFPWLTDRDFS
+513 DLTTIFPWLADRDFS

-545 RTSRLTGL
+545 QTSGLTGL

-558 FVVFPESPEWQRVL
+558 FLAFPESPEWQRVL
-572 TKLGLAEPQ
+572 AKLGLTEPE

-587 RDRLIR
+587 RNRLIR

-624 EFEAGEVKD
+624 EFEAG
-633 IGDVVSSLINSAQSE
+633 DV
-648 ENTAEKPGDDSV
+648 TADHTANHTADD
-660 DYTAGYSTDYSA
+660 TAN
-672 DNPFDNTDD
+672 NPFDNTSD

-690 APETSLLLDW
+690 APETSVLLDW
-700 LAITGASKRIL
+700 LAITGASNRIL
-711 AATEDK
+711 DQAEDK

-726 QAASLNDQVADILT
+726 QVASLNDRITDILT
-740 GAEREIQR
+740 GAEREIQH
-748 IADQDERFPVILN
+748 ITDQDERFPVILN

-770 EELGQ
+770 AELGQ
-775 QFGVTRERVRQLE
+775 QFGVSRERVRQLE
-788 SALLTSMA
+788 NALLAALA

-807 GIFHRYAPLA
+807 GLFHRYAPLA
-817 RISRLRH
+817 LISQLRNE
-824 DMPGLFTVPD
+824 MPGLFTVPD
-834 GMSAPLL
+834 WMSAPLL
-841 NLVNLTGTAGA
+841 NLINLTGTAGA
-852 AVPQAQWSVEGEWFV
+852 AVPQAQWGIDGEWFIV
-867 ANGFEDKFATAVEQL
+867 TGFEDKFATAVEQL
-882 TDDFGIAPLAELV
+882 TDDFGIAPLSEL
-895 VALDISEALV
+895 AATLGIPEEIV
-905 REWIAQRTVYK
+905 REWIAQRTMYK
-916 IFEDHLFTKVTS
+916 IFEGHLFTKVTS

-962 GRLALDPRAKRCAPG
+962 GRLALDPRTKRCAPG

-1002 AVAQGQDGV
+1002 AVTQGQDGV

-1031 TYAAGGEFVVED
+1031 TFAAGGEFVVED

-1053 MEPIDATPEESRDLY
+1053 MEPIDATPEESRNLY

-1105 DEKLLPS
+1105 EEKLLPS

-1173 NAFGLDEEFAAEL
+1173 NAFGLDEEFAAEHA
-1186 SAEGNAAE
+1186 AEGNAAE
-1194 LAVDAV
+1194 LDVDAV

-1207 LGLPAD
+1207 LGLTAD

>member
-1 MAPIPPSSFFQ
+1 MAPIPPSNFFQ

-42 GVVLLDADCRVE
+42 GVVLLDANCRVE
-54 RTWRTLVQPNR
+54 RTWQTLVQPNR
-65 GFDNSRIH
+65 GFDNSDVH
-73 GITPTDLVG
+73 GITPTNLVG
-82 APTFEYVARRFADVL
+82 APTFEHVARRFAEVL
-97 NGRIVVAHNVGFE
+97 NGRVIVAHNASFE
-110 YKFLTNEFGRLGV
+110 YNFLTNEFGRLGI

-160 SAEHTALADAE
+160 RAAHTALADAE
-171 ATATVFQ
+171 ATAAVLQ
-178 RFMQARP
+178 RFVQARP
-185 DIASYAEPLYFAPAQ
+185 DIVDYAEPLYFAPAQ
-200 LAQLHISDVPLLE
+200 LAQLRISDVPLLE
-213 RNDAPGF
+213 CNDVRAA
-220 GDVSAAGS
+220 GDVAAAG
-228 VAASTAADA
+228 TAADSTA
-237 TFGVALQESTGEQAS
+237 TGTAADQQTS
-252 EKQWLKA
+252 EKQWLQELA
-259 LTQHVPRTGDAAS
+259 QHVPRTRDEAS
-272 DQYIGF
+272 DKYIGF

-289 MRELTK
+289 MRELSK

-307 DDVNILH
+307 DDVNMLH

-320 LIVQAWADGVV
+320 LIVQAWADSVV
-331 TEQERRWLIHI
+331 TEQERRWLISI
-342 AGELNIERERV
+342 AGELNIERNRV

-360 RKLQL
+360 RKLEL

-403 VLVAADV
+403 VLVASDV
-410 HTQSGKA
+410 NTQSGKA

-446 SAEQNLADQ
+446 SIEQDPA
-455 VREAD
+455 
-460 DGPHPE
+460 
-466 TMADTTAAADTT
+466 
-478 TADSSVSTDEST
+478 
-490 NTGTSATT
+490 
-498 DSEETTGSD
+498 DSEESTGSD
-507 PISELR
+507 PLSELR
-513 DLTTIFPWLTDRDFS
+513 DLTTIFPWLADRDFS

-545 RTSRLTGL
+545 QTSGLTGL

-558 FVVFPESPEWQRVL
+558 FLAFPESPEWQRVL
-572 TKLGLAEPQ
+572 AKLGLTEPE

-587 RDRLIR
+587 RNRLIR

-624 EFEAGEVKD
+624 EFEAG
-633 IGDVVSSLINSAQSE
+633 DV
-648 ENTAEKPGDDSV
+648 TADHTANHTADD
-660 DYTAGYSTDYSA
+660 TAND
-672 DNPFDNTDD
+672 PFDNTSD

-690 APETSLLLDW
+690 APDTSVLLDW
-700 LAITGASKRIL
+700 LAITGASNRIL
-711 AATEDK
+711 DQAEDK
-717 AYVPEAVRE
+717 ASVPEAVRE
-726 QAASLNDQVADILT
+726 QVDSLNDRITDILT
-740 GAEREIQR
+740 GAEREIQH
-748 IADQDERFPVILN
+748 ITDQDERFPAILN
-761 RRLLDGATL
+761 RRLHDGATL
-770 EELGQ
+770 AELGQ
-775 QFGVTRERVRQLE
+775 QFGVSRERVRQLE
-788 SALLTSMA
+788 NALLAALA

-807 GIFHRYAPLA
+807 GLFHRYAPLA
-817 RISRLRH
+817 LISQLRN
-824 DMPGLFTVPD
+824 DMPGLFTVAD

-852 AVPQAQWSVEGEWFV
+852 AVPQTQWSVEGEWFITH
-867 ANGFEDKFATAVEQL
+867 GFEDRFATAVEQL
-882 TDDFGIAPLAELV
+882 TDDFGIAPLPELV
-895 VALDISEALV
+895 SELDLPEATV
-905 REWIAQRTVYK
+905 REWIAQHTGYK
-916 IFEDHLFTKVTS
+916 IFEGHLFTKVTS

-934 ALLAHRGKPMHIDD
+934 ALLAHRGKPMHIDA

-962 GRLALDPRAKRCAPG
+962 GRLALDPRTKRCAPG

-1031 TYAAGGEFVVED
+1031 TFAAGGEFVVED

-1053 MEPIDATPEESRDLY
+1053 MEPIDATPEESRNLY

-1173 NAFGLDEEFAAEL
+1173 NAFGLDEEFATEHA
-1186 SAEGNAAE
+1186 AEGNAAE
-1194 LAVDAV
+1194 LDVDAV

-1207 LGLPAD
+1207 LGLTAD

-1226 RDDELADTI
+1226 RDDEFADTI

>member
-1 MAPIPPSSFFQ
+1 MAPIPPSNSFQ

-42 GVVLLDADCRVE
+42 GVVLLDANCRVE
-54 RTWRTLVQPNR
+54 RTWQTLVQPNR
-65 GFDNSRIH
+65 GFDNSDVH
-73 GITPTDLVG
+73 GIAPTNLVG
-82 APTFEYVARRFADVL
+82 APTFEHVARRFAEVL
-97 NGRIVVAHNVGFE
+97 NGRVIVAHNASFE
-110 YKFLTNEFGRLGV
+110 YNFLTNEFGRLGI

-160 SAEHTALADAE
+160 RAAHTALADAE
-171 ATATVFQ
+171 ATAAVLQ
-178 RFMQARP
+178 RFVQARP
-185 DIASYAEPLYFAPAQ
+185 DIVDYAEPLYFVPAQ
-200 LAQLHISDVPLLE
+200 LAQLRISDVPLLE
-213 RNDAPGF
+213 RNNVAT
-220 GDVSAAGS
+220 GDVAAAG
-228 VAASTAADA
+228 TAADQQ
-237 TFGVALQESTGEQAS
+237 TS
-252 EKQWLKA
+252 EKQRLQELA
-259 LTQHVPRTGDAAS
+259 QHVPRTGDEAS

-289 MRELTK
+289 MRELSK

-307 DDVNILH
+307 DDVNMLH

-331 TEQERRWLIHI
+331 TEQERRWLISI
-342 AGELNIERERV
+342 AGELNIERNRV
-353 EDLVTSA
+353 EDLVTST
-360 RKLQL
+360 RKLEL

-384 EARARAAGLDVG
+384 EKRARAAGLDVG

-403 VLVAADV
+403 VLVASDV
-410 HTQSGKA
+410 NTQSGKA

-446 SAEQNLADQ
+446 SIEQDPA
-455 VREAD
+455 
-460 DGPHPE
+460 
-466 TMADTTAAADTT
+466 
-478 TADSSVSTDEST
+478 
-490 NTGTSATT
+490 
-498 DSEETTGSD
+498 DSEESTGSD
-507 PISELR
+507 PLSELR
-513 DLTTIFPWLTDRDFS
+513 DLTTIFPWLADRDFS

-545 RTSRLTGL
+545 QTSGLTGL

-558 FVVFPESPEWQRVL
+558 FLAFPESPEWQRVL
-572 TKLGLAEPQ
+572 AKLGLTEPE

-587 RDRLIR
+587 RNRLIR

-624 EFEAGEVKD
+624 EFEAG
-633 IGDVVSSLINSAQSE
+633 DV
-648 ENTAEKPGDDSV
+648 TADHTANHTADD
-660 DYTAGYSTDYSA
+660 TAN
-672 DNPFDNTDD
+672 NPFDNTSD

-690 APETSLLLDW
+690 APETSVLLDW
-700 LAITGASKRIL
+700 LAITGASNRIL
-711 AATEDK
+711 DQAEDK

-726 QAASLNDQVADILT
+726 QVASLNDRITDILT
-740 GAEREIQR
+740 GAEREIQH
-748 IADQDERFPVILN
+748 ITDQDERFPVILN

-788 SALLTSMA
+788 NALLAALA

-807 GIFHRYAPLA
+807 GLFHRYAPLA
-817 RISRLRH
+817 LISQLRN
-824 DMPGLFTVPD
+824 DMPGLFTVPN

-841 NLVNLTGTAGA
+841 NLVSLTGTAGA
-852 AVPQAQWSVEGEWFV
+852 AVPQAQWSIDGEWFI
-867 ANGFEDKFATAVEQL
+867 ATGFEDKFATVVEQL
-882 TDDFGIAPLAELV
+882 TDDFGIAPLSEL
-895 VALDISEALV
+895 AATLGIPEEIV
-905 REWIAQRTVYK
+905 REWIAQRTMYK
-916 IFEDHLFTKVTS
+916 IFEGHLFTKVTS

-962 GRLALDPRAKRCAPG
+962 GRLALDPRTKRCAPG

-1031 TYAAGGEFVVED
+1031 TFAAGGEFVVED

-1053 MEPIDATPEESRDLY
+1053 MEPIDATPEESRNLY

-1081 RDHMRGSGSAIP
+1081 RDHARGSGSAIP

-1105 DEKLLPS
+1105 EEKLLPS

-1153 FDITRAPAENPD
+1153 FDITRASAENPD

-1173 NAFGLDEEFAAEL
+1173 NAFGLDEEFAAEHA
-1186 SAEGNAAE
+1186 AEGNAAE
-1194 LAVDAV
+1194 LDVDAV

>member
-1 MAPIPPSSFFQ
+1 MAPIPPSNFFQ

-42 GVVLLDADCRVE
+42 GVVLLDANCRVE
-54 RTWRTLVQPNR
+54 RTWQTLVQPNR
-65 GFDNSRIH
+65 GFDNSDVH
-73 GITPTDLVG
+73 GITPTNLVG
-82 APTFEYVARRFADVL
+82 APTFEHVARRFAEVL
-97 NGRIVVAHNVGFE
+97 NGRVIVAHNASFE
-110 YKFLTNEFGRLGV
+110 YNFLTNEFGRLGI

-160 SAEHTALADAE
+160 RAAHTALADAE
-171 ATATVFQ
+171 ATAAVLQ
-178 RFMQARP
+178 RFVQARP
-185 DIASYAEPLYFAPAQ
+185 DIVDYAEPLYFAPAQ
-200 LAQLHISDVPLLE
+200 LAQLRISDVPLLE
-213 RNDAPGF
+213 CNDVRAA
-220 GDVSAAGS
+220 GDVAAAG
-228 VAASTAADA
+228 TAADSTA
-237 TFGVALQESTGEQAS
+237 TGTAADQQTS
-252 EKQWLKA
+252 EKQWLQELA
-259 LTQHVPRTGDAAS
+259 QHVPRTRDEAS
-272 DQYIGF
+272 DKYIGF

-289 MRELTK
+289 MRELSK

-307 DDVNILH
+307 DDVNMLH

-320 LIVQAWADGVV
+320 LIVQAWADSVV
-331 TEQERRWLIHI
+331 TEQERRWLISI
-342 AGELNIERERV
+342 AGELNIERNRV

-360 RKLQL
+360 RKLEL

-403 VLVAADV
+403 VLVASDV
-410 HTQSGKA
+410 NTQSGKA

-446 SAEQNLADQ
+446 SIEQDPA
-455 VREAD
+455 
-460 DGPHPE
+460 
-466 TMADTTAAADTT
+466 
-478 TADSSVSTDEST
+478 
-490 NTGTSATT
+490 
-498 DSEETTGSD
+498 DSEESTGSD
-507 PISELR
+507 PLSELR
-513 DLTTIFPWLTDRDFS
+513 DLTTIFPWLADRDFS

-545 RTSRLTGL
+545 QTSGLTGL

-558 FVVFPESPEWQRVL
+558 FLAFPESPEWQRVL
-572 TKLGLAEPQ
+572 AKLGLTEPE

-587 RDRLIR
+587 RNRLIR

-624 EFEAGEVKD
+624 EFEAGEAKD
-633 IGDVVSSLINSAQSE
+633 ISGVFSSLLGNAQPDQHA
-648 ENTAEKPGDDSV
+648 AEHSDNH
-660 DYTAGYSTDYSA
+660 TA
-672 DNPFDNTDD
+672 DNSFDNTSD

-690 APETSLLLDW
+690 TPETSVLLDW
-700 LAITGASKRIL
+700 LAITGASNRIL
-711 AATEDK
+711 AGTEDK
-717 AYVPEAVRE
+717 ASVPEAVRE
-726 QAASLNDQVADILT
+726 QVDSLNDRITDILT
-740 GAEREIQR
+740 GAEREIQH
-748 IADQDERFPVILN
+748 ITDQDERFPAILN
-761 RRLLDGATL
+761 RRLHDGATL
-770 EELGQ
+770 AELGQ
-775 QFGVTRERVRQLE
+775 QFGVSRERVRQLE
-788 SALLTSMA
+788 NALLAALA

-807 GIFHRYAPLA
+807 GLFHRYAPLA
-817 RISRLRH
+817 LISQLRN
-824 DMPGLFTVPD
+824 DMPGLFTVPN

-841 NLVNLTGTAGA
+841 NLVSLTGTAGA
-852 AVPQAQWSVEGEWFV
+852 AVPQAQWSIDGEWFI
-867 ANGFEDKFATAVEQL
+867 AHGFEDKLTTAVEQL
-882 TDDFGIAPLAELV
+882 TDDFGIAPLSEL
-895 VALDISEALV
+895 AATLGIPEEIV
-905 REWIAQRTVYK
+905 REWIAQRTMYK
-916 IFEDHLFTKVTS
+916 IFEGHLFTKVTS

-962 GRLALDPRAKRCAPG
+962 GRLALDPRTKRCAPG

-1002 AVAQGQDGV
+1002 AVAQGHDGV
-1011 LLDDVIAGATAFGV
+1011 LLDDVIAGATVFGV

-1031 TYAAGGEFVVED
+1031 TYAGGGEFVLED
-1043 GYVRKRSDEE
+1043 GYVRKRSAEE
-1053 MEPIDATPEESRDLY
+1053 MEPIDATPEESRGLY
-1068 LRDGQWCLLLTIN
+1068 LRDGQWCLLLTITH
-1081 RDHMRGSGSAIP
+1081 DHARGSGSAIP
-1093 AGIAGMYGLGYG
+1093 AGVAGMYGLGYG
-1105 DEKLLPS
+1105 NEKLLPS
-1112 RLGDQRIAV
+1112 RLGDQRIVV

-1141 EGERVWVHFGDT
+1141 EGERVWIHFGDT

-1194 LAVDAV
+1194 LNVDAV

>member
-1 MAPIPPSSFFQ
+1 MVSIPPSNFFQ
-12 AMRPTGSMHG
+12 AMRPTGNRPG
-22 FAVLDFETTGFSRH
+22 YAVLDFETTGFSRH

-42 GVVLLDADCRVE
+42 GVVLLDTNCRAE
-54 RTWRTLVQPNR
+54 RTWQTLVQPNR
-65 GFDNSRIH
+65 GFDNSDVH
-73 GITPTDLVG
+73 GITPTNLVG
-82 APTFEYVARRFADVL
+82 APTFEHVARRFAEVL
-97 NGRIVVAHNVGFE
+97 NGRVIVAHNASFE
-110 YKFLTNEFGRLGV
+110 YKFLTNEFGRLGI

-160 SAEHTALADAE
+160 RAAHTALADAE
-171 ATATVFQ
+171 ATAAVLQ
-178 RFMQARP
+178 RFVQARP
-185 DIASYAEPLYFAPAQ
+185 DIVDYAESLYFAPAQ
-200 LAQLHISDVPLLE
+200 LVQLHISEVPLLE
-213 RNDAPGF
+213 RNNAQAA
-220 GDVSAAGS
+220 GDVAAAGTTADS
-228 VAASTAADA
+228 TATGTAADQQ
-237 TFGVALQESTGEQAS
+237 TS
-252 EKQWLKA
+252 EKQWLQE
-259 LTQHVPRTGDAAS
+259 LTQHVPRTGDVAS

-289 MRELTK
+289 MRELSK

-307 DDVNILH
+307 DDVNMLH

-331 TEQERRWLIHI
+331 TEQERRWLIRI
-342 AGELNIERERV
+342 AGELNIERNRV

-360 RKLQL
+360 RKLEL

-403 VLVAADV
+403 VLVASDV
-410 HTQSGKA
+410 NTQSGKA

-446 SAEQNLADQ
+446 SAEQNPAKHDTPRL
-455 VREAD
+455 
-460 DGPHPE
+460 E
-466 TMADTTAAADTT
+466 TVTDATADTDTSA
-478 TADSSVSTDEST
+478 TADSEESA
-490 NTGTSATT
+490 G
-498 DSEETTGSD
+498 SE
-507 PISELR
+507 PMSELR
-513 DLTTIFPWLTDRDFS
+513 DLTTIFPWLSDRNFS

-545 RTSRLTGL
+545 QTSGLTGL

-558 FVVFPESPEWQRVL
+558 FLAFPESPEWQRVL
-572 TKLGLAEPQ
+572 AKLGLTEPE

-587 RDRLIR
+587 RNRLIR

-624 EFEAGEVKD
+624 EFEAGD
-633 IGDVVSSLINSAQSE
+633 A
-648 ENTAEKPGDDSV
+648 TAND
-660 DYTAGYSTDYSA
+660 TADLNA
-672 DNPFDNTDD
+672 DHPFDNTDD

-690 APETSLLLDW
+690 APETSVLLDW
-700 LAITGASKRIL
+700 LAITGASNRIL
-711 AATEDK
+711 AGAEDK

-726 QAASLNDQVADILT
+726 QVGSLNDRITDILT
-740 GAEREIQR
+740 GAEREIQH
-748 IADQDERFPVILN
+748 ITGQDERFPAILN
-761 RRLLDGATL
+761 RRLHDGATL
-770 EELGQ
+770 AELGQ
-775 QFGVTRERVRQLE
+775 QFGVSRERVRQLE
-788 SALLTSMA
+788 NALLASLA
-796 DAGPNCEILRT
+796 DAGPNCEIVRT
-807 GIFHRYAPLA
+807 GLFHRYAPLA
-817 RISRLRH
+817 TISQLRS

-841 NLVNLTGTAGA
+841 NLVNLTGTADA
-852 AVPQAQWSVEGEWFV
+852 AVAQAQWSIEGEWFI
-867 ANGFEDKFATAVEQL
+867 ATGFEDKFAATVEQL
-882 TDDFGIAPLAELV
+882 TDDFGIAPVSELV
-895 VALDISEALV
+895 TALGIPEDIV
-905 REWIAQRTVYK
+905 RGWINQRTGYK
-916 IFEDHLFTKVTS
+916 IFEGHLFTKVTS

-948 IAAVITDRNSRGID
+948 IATVITDRNSRGID
-962 GRLALDPRAKRCAPG
+962 GRLALDPRTKRCAPG

-986 EEWTTIADYI
+986 EEWTTIAGYI

-1002 AVAQGQDGV
+1002 AATQGHDGV
-1011 LLDDVIAGATAFGV
+1011 LLDDVIAGATRFGV

-1043 GYVRKRSDEE
+1043 GYVRKRSAEE
-1053 MEPIDATPEESRDLY
+1053 IEPIDATPEESRGLY
-1068 LRDGQWCLLLTIN
+1068 LREGQWCLLLTITH
-1081 RDHMRGSGSAIP
+1081 DHARGSGSAIP
-1093 AGIAGMYGLGYG
+1093 PGVAGMYGLGYG

-1112 RLGDQRIAV
+1112 RMGDQRIVV

-1141 EGERVWVHFGDT
+1141 EGERVWIHFGDT

-1186 SAEGNAAE
+1186 AAEGDSAE
-1194 LAVDAV
+1194 LDVDAV

-1207 LGLPAD
+1207 LGLPTD

>member
-1 MAPIPPSSFFQ
+1 MAPIPPSNFFQ

-42 GVVLLDADCRVE
+42 GVVLLDANCRVE
-54 RTWRTLVQPNR
+54 RTWQTLVQPNR
-65 GFDNSRIH
+65 GFDNSDVH
-73 GITPTDLVG
+73 GITPTNLVG
-82 APTFEYVARRFADVL
+82 APTFEHVARRFAEVL
-97 NGRIVVAHNVGFE
+97 NGRVIVAHNASFE
-110 YKFLTNEFGRLGV
+110 YNFLTNEFGRLGI

-143 GQPVSLK
+143 GQPVPLK
-150 NVLSIMGIEN
+150 NVLTIMGIEN
-160 SAEHTALADAE
+160 RAAHTALADAE
-171 ATATVFQ
+171 ATAAVLQ
-178 RFMQARP
+178 RFVQARP
-185 DIASYAEPLYFAPAQ
+185 DIVDYAEPLYFAPAQ
-200 LAQLHISDVPLLE
+200 LAQLRISDVPLLE
-213 RNDAPGF
+213 RNDVRAA
-220 GDVSAAGS
+220 GDVAAAG
-228 VAASTAADA
+228 TAADSTA
-237 TFGVALQESTGEQAS
+237 TGTAADQQTS
-252 EKQWLKA
+252 EKQWLQELA
-259 LTQHVPRTGDAAS
+259 QHVPRTGDEAS
-272 DQYIGF
+272 DKYIGF

-289 MRELTK
+289 MRELSK

-307 DDVNILH
+307 DDVNMLH

-320 LIVQAWADGVV
+320 LIVQAWADSVV
-331 TEQERRWLIHI
+331 TEQERRWLISI
-342 AGELNIERERV
+342 AGELNIERNRV

-360 RKLQL
+360 RKLEL

-403 VLVAADV
+403 VLVASDV
-410 HTQSGKA
+410 NTQSGKA

-446 SAEQNLADQ
+446 SIEQDPA
-455 VREAD
+455 
-460 DGPHPE
+460 
-466 TMADTTAAADTT
+466 
-478 TADSSVSTDEST
+478 
-490 NTGTSATT
+490 
-498 DSEETTGSD
+498 DSEESTGSD
-507 PISELR
+507 PLSELR
-513 DLTTIFPWLTDRDFS
+513 DLTTIFPWLADRDFS

-545 RTSRLTGL
+545 QTSGLTGL

-558 FVVFPESPEWQRVL
+558 FLAFPESPEWQRVL
-572 TKLGLAEPQ
+572 AKLGLTEPE

-587 RDRLIR
+587 RNRLIR

-624 EFEAGEVKD
+624 EFEAG
-633 IGDVVSSLINSAQSE
+633 DV
-648 ENTAEKPGDDSV
+648 TADHTANHTADD
-660 DYTAGYSTDYSA
+660 TAND
-672 DNPFDNTDD
+672 PFDNTSD

-690 APETSLLLDW
+690 APDTSVLLDW

-711 AATEDK
+711 DQAEDK

-726 QAASLNDQVADILT
+726 QAANLDDRVADILT

-748 IADQDERFPVILN
+748 IADQDERFPIILN

-817 RISRLRH
+817 RISRLRNE
-824 DMPGLFTVPD
+824 MPGLFTVPD
-834 GMSAPLL
+834 WMSAPLL
-841 NLVNLTGTAGA
+841 NLVSLTGTAGA
-852 AVPQAQWSVEGEWFV
+852 AVPQAQWSIDGEWFI
-867 ANGFEDKFATAVEQL
+867 AHGFEDKFTTAVEQL
-882 TDDFGIAPLAELV
+882 TDDFGIAPLSGLAATLGIPEE
-895 VALDISEALV
+895 IV
-905 REWIAQRTVYK
+905 REWIAERTMYK
-916 IFEDHLFTKVTS
+916 IFEGHLFTKVTS

-934 ALLAHRGKPMHIDD
+934 ALLAHRGKPMHIDA

-962 GRLALDPRAKRCAPG
+962 GRLALDPRTKRCAPG

-1031 TYAAGGEFVVED
+1031 TFAAGGEFVVED

-1053 MEPIDATPEESRDLY
+1053 MEPIDATPEESRNLY

-1105 DEKLLPS
+1105 EEKLLPS

-1173 NAFGLDEEFAAEL
+1173 NAFGLDEEFAAEHA
-1186 SAEGNAAE
+1186 AEGNAAE
-1194 LAVDAV
+1194 LDVDAV

>member
-1 MAPIPPSSFFQ
+1 MAPIPPSNFFQ

-42 GVVLLDADCRVE
+42 GVVLLDANCRVE
-54 RTWRTLVQPNR
+54 RTWQTLVQPNR
-65 GFDNSRIH
+65 GFDNSDVH
-73 GITPTDLVG
+73 GITPTNLVG
-82 APTFEYVARRFADVL
+82 APTFEHVARRFAEVL
-97 NGRIVVAHNVGFE
+97 NGRVIVAHNASFE
-110 YKFLTNEFGRLGV
+110 YKFLTNEFGRLGI

-150 NVLSIMGIEN
+150 NVLTIMGIEN
-160 SAEHTALADAE
+160 RAAHTALADAE
-171 ATATVFQ
+171 ATAAVLQ
-178 RFMQARP
+178 RFVQARP
-185 DIASYAEPLYFAPAQ
+185 DIVDYAEPLYFVPAQ
-200 LAQLHISDVPLLE
+200 LAQLRISDVPLLE
-213 RNDAPGF
+213 RNDVRAA
-220 GDVSAAGS
+220 GDVAAAG
-228 VAASTAADA
+228 TAADSIA
-237 TFGVALQESTGEQAS
+237 TGTAADQQTS
-252 EKQWLKA
+252 EKQWLQELA
-259 LTQHVPRTGDAAS
+259 QHVPRTGDEAS
-272 DQYIGF
+272 DKYIGF

-289 MRELTK
+289 MRELSK

-307 DDVNILH
+307 DDVNMLH

-320 LIVQAWADGVV
+320 LIVQAWADSVV
-331 TEQERRWLIHI
+331 TEQERRWLISI
-342 AGELNIERERV
+342 AGELNIERNRV

-360 RKLQL
+360 RKLEL

-403 VLVAADV
+403 VLVASDV
-410 HTQSGKA
+410 NTQSGKA

-446 SAEQNLADQ
+446 SIEQDPA
-455 VREAD
+455 
-460 DGPHPE
+460 
-466 TMADTTAAADTT
+466 
-478 TADSSVSTDEST
+478 
-490 NTGTSATT
+490 
-498 DSEETTGSD
+498 DSEESTGSD
-507 PISELR
+507 PLSELQ
-513 DLTTIFPWLTDRDFS
+513 DLTTIFPWLADRDFS

-545 RTSRLTGL
+545 QTSGLTGL

-558 FVVFPESPEWQRVL
+558 FLAFPESPEWQRVL
-572 TKLGLAEPQ
+572 AKLGLTEPE

-587 RDRLIR
+587 RNRLIR

-624 EFEAGEVKD
+624 EFEAD
-633 IGDVVSSLINSAQSE
+633 DV
-648 ENTAEKPGDDSV
+648 TADHTANHTADD
-660 DYTAGYSTDYSA
+660 TAN
-672 DNPFDNTDD
+672 NPFDNTSD

-690 APETSLLLDW
+690 APETSVLLDW
-700 LAITGASKRIL
+700 LAITGASNRIL
-711 AATEDK
+711 DQAEDK
-717 AYVPEAVRE
+717 AYAPEAVRE
-726 QAASLNDQVADILT
+726 QVASLNDRITDILT
-740 GAEREIQR
+740 GAEREIQH
-748 IADQDERFPVILN
+748 ITDQDERFPVILN
-761 RRLLDGATL
+761 RRFLDGATL
-770 EELGQ
+770 AELGQ
-775 QFGVTRERVRQLE
+775 QFGVSRERVRQLE
-788 SALLTSMA
+788 SALLAALA

-807 GIFHRYAPLA
+807 GLFHRYAPLA
-817 RISRLRH
+817 LISQLRN
-824 DMPGLFTVPD
+824 DMPGLFTVAD

-852 AVPQAQWSVEGEWFV
+852 AVPQAQWSVEGEWFITH
-867 ANGFEDKFATAVEQL
+867 GFEDKFTTVVEQL
-882 TDDFGIAPLAELV
+882 TDDFGIAPLSEL
-895 VALDISEALV
+895 AATLGIPEEIV
-905 REWIAQRTVYK
+905 REWIAQRTMYK
-916 IFEDHLFTKVTS
+916 IFEGHLFTKVTS

-948 IAAVITDRNSRGID
+948 IATVITDRNSRGID
-962 GRLALDPRAKRCAPG
+962 GRLALDPRTKRCAPG

-1002 AVAQGQDGV
+1002 AVTQGQDGV

-1031 TYAAGGEFVVED
+1031 TFAAGGEFVVED

-1053 MEPIDATPEESRDLY
+1053 MEPIDATPEESRNLY

-1081 RDHMRGSGSAIP
+1081 RDHARGSGSAIP

-1105 DEKLLPS
+1105 EEKLLPS

-1173 NAFGLDEEFAAEL
+1173 NAFGLDEEFAAEHA
-1186 SAEGNAAE
+1186 AEGNAAE
-1194 LAVDAV
+1194 LDVDAV

>member
-1 MAPIPPSSFFQ
+1 MAPIPPSNFFQ

-42 GVVLLDADCRVE
+42 GVVLLDANCRVE
-54 RTWRTLVQPNR
+54 RTWQTLVQPNR
-65 GFDNSRIH
+65 GFDNSDVH
-73 GITPTDLVG
+73 GITPTNLVG
-82 APTFEYVARRFADVL
+82 APTFEHVARRFAEVL
-97 NGRIVVAHNVGFE
+97 NGRVIVAHNASFE

-143 GQPVSLK
+143 GQPISLK

-160 SAEHTALADAE
+160 RAAHTALADAE
-171 ATATVFQ
+171 ATAAALQ
-178 RFMQARP
+178 RFVQARP
-185 DIASYAEPLYFAPAQ
+185 DIVDYAEPLYFVPAQ
-200 LAQLHISDVPLLE
+200 LAQLRISDVPLLE
-213 RNDAPGF
+213 RNNVRAT
-220 GDVSAAGS
+220 GDVAAAG
-228 VAASTAADA
+228 TAADSTVTGTA
-237 TFGVALQESTGEQAS
+237 TGTAADQQTS
-252 EKQWLKA
+252 EKQWLQELA
-259 LTQHVPRTGDAAS
+259 QHVPRTGDEAS
-272 DQYIGF
+272 DKYIGF

-289 MRELTK
+289 MRELSK
-295 LHGIAAEHGLSA
+295 LHGIAAERGLSA
-307 DDVNILH
+307 DDVNMLH

-331 TEQERRWLIHI
+331 TEQERRWLISI
-342 AGELNIERERV
+342 AGELNIERNRV

-360 RKLQL
+360 RKLEL

-403 VLVAADV
+403 VLVASDV
-410 HTQSGKA
+410 NTQSGKA

-446 SAEQNLADQ
+446 SIEQDPA
-455 VREAD
+455 
-460 DGPHPE
+460 
-466 TMADTTAAADTT
+466 
-478 TADSSVSTDEST
+478 
-490 NTGTSATT
+490 
-498 DSEETTGSD
+498 DSEESTGSD
-507 PISELR
+507 PLSELR
-513 DLTTIFPWLTDRDFS
+513 DLTTIFPWLADRDFS

-545 RTSRLTGL
+545 QTSGLTGL

-558 FVVFPESPEWQRVL
+558 FLAFPESPEWQRVL
-572 TKLGLAEPQ
+572 AKLGLTEPE

-587 RDRLIR
+587 RNRLIR

-624 EFEAGEVKD
+624 EFEAG
-633 IGDVVSSLINSAQSE
+633 DV
-648 ENTAEKPGDDSV
+648 TADHTANHTADD
-660 DYTAGYSTDYSA
+660 TAN
-672 DNPFDNTDD
+672 NPFDNTSD

-690 APETSLLLDW
+690 APETSVLLDW
-700 LAITGASKRIL
+700 LAITGTSNRIL
-711 AATEDK
+711 DQAEDK
-717 AYVPEAVRE
+717 VYVPEAVRE
-726 QAASLNDQVADILT
+726 QVASLNDRITDILT
-740 GAEREIQR
+740 GAEREIQH
-748 IADQDERFPVILN
+748 ITDQDERFPVILN
-761 RRLLDGATL
+761 RRLHDGATL

-775 QFGVTRERVRQLE
+775 QFGVSRERVRQLE
-788 SALLTSMA
+788 NALLAALA

-817 RISRLRH
+817 LISQLRN
-824 DMPGLFTVPD
+824 DMPGLFTVPN

-841 NLVNLTGTAGA
+841 NLVNLTGTTGA
-852 AVPQAQWSVEGEWFV
+852 AVAQAQWGIDGEWFI
-867 ANGFEDKFATAVEQL
+867 ATGFEEKFATAVEQL
-882 TDDFGIAPLAELV
+882 TDDFGIAPLSEL
-895 VALDISEALV
+895 AATLGIPEEIV
-905 REWIAQRTVYK
+905 REWIAQRTMYK
-916 IFEDHLFTKVTS
+916 IFEGHLFTKVTS

-962 GRLALDPRAKRCAPG
+962 GRLALDPRTKRCAPG

-1002 AVAQGQDGV
+1002 AVTQGQDGV

-1031 TYAAGGEFVVED
+1031 TFAAGGEFVVED

-1053 MEPIDATPEESRDLY
+1053 MEPIDATPEESRNLY

-1081 RDHMRGSGSAIP
+1081 RDHARGSGSAIP

-1105 DEKLLPS
+1105 EEKLLPS

-1173 NAFGLDEEFAAEL
+1173 NAFGLDEEFAAEH
-1186 SAEGNAAE
+1186 AAGGNAAE
-1194 LAVDAV
+1194 LDVDAV

>member
-1 MAPIPPSSFFQ
+1 MAPIPPSNFFQ

-42 GVVLLDADCRVE
+42 GVVLLDANCRVE
-54 RTWRTLVQPNR
+54 RTWQTLVQPNR
-65 GFDNSRIH
+65 GFDNSDVH
-73 GITPTDLVG
+73 GITPTNLVG
-82 APTFEYVARRFADVL
+82 APTFEHVARRFAEVL
-97 NGRIVVAHNVGFE
+97 NGRVIVAHNASFE
-110 YKFLTNEFGRLGV
+110 YNFLTNEFGRLGI

-160 SAEHTALADAE
+160 RAAHTALADAE
-171 ATATVFQ
+171 ATAAVLQ
-178 RFMQARP
+178 RFVQARP
-185 DIASYAEPLYFAPAQ
+185 DIVDYAEPLYFAPAQ
-200 LAQLHISDVPLLE
+200 LAQLRISDVPLLE
-213 RNDAPGF
+213 RNDVRAA
-220 GDVSAAGS
+220 GDVAAAG
-228 VAASTAADA
+228 TAADSTA
-237 TFGVALQESTGEQAS
+237 TGTAADQQTS
-252 EKQWLKA
+252 EKQWLQELA
-259 LTQHVPRTGDAAS
+259 QHVPRTGDEAS
-272 DQYIGF
+272 DKYIGF

-289 MRELTK
+289 MRELSK

-307 DDVNILH
+307 DDVNMLH

-320 LIVQAWADGVV
+320 LIVQAWADSVV
-331 TEQERRWLIHI
+331 TEQERCWLISI
-342 AGELNIERERV
+342 AGELNIERNRV

-360 RKLQL
+360 RKLEL

-410 HTQSGKA
+410 NTQSGKA

-446 SAEQNLADQ
+446 SIEQDPA
-455 VREAD
+455 
-460 DGPHPE
+460 
-466 TMADTTAAADTT
+466 
-478 TADSSVSTDEST
+478 
-490 NTGTSATT
+490 
-498 DSEETTGSD
+498 DSEESTGSD
-507 PISELR
+507 PLSELR
-513 DLTTIFPWLTDRDFS
+513 DLTTIFPWLADRDFS

-545 RTSRLTGL
+545 QTSGLTGL

-558 FVVFPESPEWQRVL
+558 FLAFPESPEWQRVL
-572 TKLGLAEPQ
+572 AKLGLTEPE

-587 RDRLIR
+587 RNRLIR

-602 LKGYGRVRV
+602 LRGYGRVRV

-624 EFEAGEVKD
+624 EFEAG
-633 IGDVVSSLINSAQSE
+633 DV
-648 ENTAEKPGDDSV
+648 
-660 DYTAGYSTDYSA
+660 TAGHTANHTADDTA
-672 DNPFDNTDD
+672 DNSFDNTND

-690 APETSLLLDW
+690 TPETSVLLDW
-700 LAITGASKRIL
+700 LAITGASNRIL
-711 AATEDK
+711 AGVEDK
-717 AYVPEAVRE
+717 ASVPEAVRE
-726 QAASLNDQVADILT
+726 QVDSLNDRITDILT
-740 GAEREIQR
+740 GAEREIQH
-748 IADQDERFPVILN
+748 ITDQDERFPAILN
-761 RRLLDGATL
+761 RRLHDGATL
-770 EELGQ
+770 AELGQ
-775 QFGVTRERVRQLE
+775 QFGVSRERVRQLE
-788 SALLTSMA
+788 NALLAALA

-807 GIFHRYAPLA
+807 GLFHRYAPLA
-817 RISRLRH
+817 LISQLRN
-824 DMPGLFTVPD
+824 DMPGLFTVPN

-841 NLVNLTGTAGA
+841 NLVSLTGTAGA
-852 AVPQAQWSVEGEWFV
+852 AVPQAQWSIDGEWFITH
-867 ANGFEDKFATAVEQL
+867 GFEDKITTAVEQL
-882 TDDFGIAPLAELV
+882 TDDFGIAPLPELV
-895 VALDISEALV
+895 SELDLPEATV
-905 REWIAQRTVYK
+905 REWIAQHTGYK
-916 IFEDHLFTKVTS
+916 IFEGHLFTKVTS

-948 IAAVITDRNSRGID
+948 IATVITDRNSRGID
-962 GRLALDPRAKRCAPG
+962 GRLALDPRTKRCAPG

-1031 TYAAGGEFVVED
+1031 TFAAGGEFVVED

-1053 MEPIDATPEESRDLY
+1053 MEPIDATPEESRNLY

-1081 RDHMRGSGSAIP
+1081 RDHARGSGSAIP

-1105 DEKLLPS
+1105 EEKLLPS

-1173 NAFGLDEEFAAEL
+1173 NAFGLDEEFAAEHA
-1186 SAEGNAAE
+1186 AEGNAAE
-1194 LAVDAV
+1194 LDVDAV

>member
-1 MAPIPPSSFFQ
+1 MAPIPPSNFFQ

-42 GVVLLDADCRVE
+42 GVVLLDANCRVE
-54 RTWRTLVQPNR
+54 RTWQTLVQPNR
-65 GFDNSRIH
+65 GFDNSDVH
-73 GITPTDLVG
+73 GITPTNLVG
-82 APTFEYVARRFADVL
+82 APTFEHVARRFAEVL
-97 NGRIVVAHNVGFE
+97 NGRVIVAHNASFE
-110 YKFLTNEFGRLGV
+110 YNFLTNEFGRLGI

-143 GQPVSLK
+143 GQPASLK

-160 SAEHTALADAE
+160 RAAHTALADAE
-171 ATATVFQ
+171 ATAAVLQ
-178 RFMQARP
+178 RFVQARP
-185 DIASYAEPLYFAPAQ
+185 DIVDYAEPLYFAPAQ
-200 LAQLHISDVPLLE
+200 LAQLRISDVPLLE
-213 RNDAPGF
+213 RNNVRAT
-220 GDVSAAGS
+220 GDVAAAG
-228 VAASTAADA
+228 TAADSTA
-237 TFGVALQESTGEQAS
+237 TGTAADQQTS
-252 EKQWLKA
+252 EKQWLQELA
-259 LTQHVPRTGDAAS
+259 QHVPRTGDEAS
-272 DQYIGF
+272 DKYIGF

-289 MRELTK
+289 MRELSK

-307 DDVNILH
+307 DDVNMLH

-320 LIVQAWADGVV
+320 LIVQAWADSVV
-331 TEQERRWLIHI
+331 TEQERRWLISI
-342 AGELNIERERV
+342 AGELNIERNRV

-360 RKLQL
+360 RKLEL

-403 VLVAADV
+403 VLVASDV
-410 HTQSGKA
+410 NTQSGKA

-446 SAEQNLADQ
+446 SIEQDPA
-455 VREAD
+455 
-460 DGPHPE
+460 
-466 TMADTTAAADTT
+466 
-478 TADSSVSTDEST
+478 
-490 NTGTSATT
+490 
-498 DSEETTGSD
+498 DSEESTGSD
-507 PISELR
+507 PLSELR
-513 DLTTIFPWLTDRDFS
+513 DLTTVFPWLADRDFS

-545 RTSRLTGL
+545 QTSGLTGL

-558 FVVFPESPEWQRVL
+558 FLAFPESPEWQRVL
-572 TKLGLAEPQ
+572 AKLGLTEPE

-587 RDRLIR
+587 RNRLIR

-624 EFEAGEVKD
+624 EFEAG
-633 IGDVVSSLINSAQSE
+633 DV
-648 ENTAEKPGDDSV
+648 TADHTANHTADD
-660 DYTAGYSTDYSA
+660 TAN
-672 DNPFDNTDD
+672 NPFDNTSD

-690 APETSLLLDW
+690 APETSVLLDW
-700 LAITGASKRIL
+700 LAITGASNRIL
-711 AATEDK
+711 DQAEDK

-726 QAASLNDQVADILT
+726 QVASLNDRITDILT
-740 GAEREIQR
+740 GAEREIQH
-748 IADQDERFPVILN
+748 ITDQDERFPVILN
-761 RRLLDGATL
+761 RRFLDGATL
-770 EELGQ
+770 AELGQ
-775 QFGVTRERVRQLE
+775 QFGVSRERVRQLE
-788 SALLTSMA
+788 NALLAALA

-807 GIFHRYAPLA
+807 GLFHRYAPLA
-817 RISRLRH
+817 LISQLRN
-824 DMPGLFTVPD
+824 DMPGLFTVPN

-841 NLVNLTGTAGA
+841 NLVSLTGTAGA
-852 AVPQAQWSVEGEWFV
+852 AVPQAQWSIDGEWFI
-867 ANGFEDKFATAVEQL
+867 AHGFEDKFTTAVEQL
-882 TDDFGIAPLAELV
+882 TDDFGIAPLSEL
-895 VALDISEALV
+895 AATLGIPEEIV
-905 REWIAQRTVYK
+905 REWIAQRTMYK
-916 IFEDHLFTKVTS
+916 IFEGHLFTKVTS

-934 ALLAHRGKPMHIDD
+934 ALLAHRGKPMHIDA

-962 GRLALDPRAKRCAPG
+962 GRLALDPRTKRCAPG

-1031 TYAAGGEFVVED
+1031 TFAAGGEFVVED

-1053 MEPIDATPEESRDLY
+1053 MEPIDATPEESRNLY

-1105 DEKLLPS
+1105 EEKLLPS

-1173 NAFGLDEEFAAEL
+1173 NAFGLDEEFAAEHA
-1186 SAEGNAAE
+1186 AEGNAAE
-1194 LAVDAV
+1194 LDVDAV

>member
-1 MAPIPPSSFFQ
+1 MAPIPPSNFFQ

-42 GVVLLDADCRVE
+42 GVVLLDANCRVE
-54 RTWRTLVQPNR
+54 RTWQTLVQPNR
-65 GFDNSRIH
+65 GFDNSDVH
-73 GITPTDLVG
+73 GITPTNLVG
-82 APTFEYVARRFADVL
+82 APTFEHVARRFAEVL
-97 NGRIVVAHNVGFE
+97 NGRVIVAHNASFE
-110 YKFLTNEFGRLGV
+110 YKFLTNEFGRLGI
-123 ELADGN
+123 ELADGK

-143 GQPVSLK
+143 GQPVPLK
-150 NVLSIMGIEN
+150 NVLTIMGIEN
-160 SAEHTALADAE
+160 RAAHTALADAE
-171 ATATVFQ
+171 ATAAVLQ
-178 RFMQARP
+178 RFVQARP
-185 DIASYAEPLYFAPAQ
+185 DIVDYAEPLYFAPAQ
-200 LAQLHISDVPLLE
+200 LAQLRISDVPLLE
-213 RNDAPGF
+213 RNDVRAA
-220 GDVSAAGS
+220 GDVAAAG
-228 VAASTAADA
+228 TAADSTA
-237 TFGVALQESTGEQAS
+237 TGTAADQQTS
-252 EKQWLKA
+252 EKQWLQELA
-259 LTQHVPRTGDAAS
+259 QHVPRTGDEAS
-272 DQYIGF
+272 DKYIGF

-289 MRELTK
+289 MRELSK

-307 DDVNILH
+307 DDVNMLH

-320 LIVQAWADGVV
+320 LIVQAWADSVV
-331 TEQERRWLIHI
+331 TEQERRWLISI
-342 AGELNIERERV
+342 AGELNIERNRV

-360 RKLQL
+360 RKLEL

-403 VLVAADV
+403 VLVASDV
-410 HTQSGKA
+410 NTQSGKA

-446 SAEQNLADQ
+446 SIEQDPA
-455 VREAD
+455 
-460 DGPHPE
+460 
-466 TMADTTAAADTT
+466 
-478 TADSSVSTDEST
+478 
-490 NTGTSATT
+490 
-498 DSEETTGSD
+498 DSEESTGSD
-507 PISELR
+507 PLSELR
-513 DLTTIFPWLTDRDFS
+513 DLTTIFPWLADRDFS

-545 RTSRLTGL
+545 QTSGLTGL

-558 FVVFPESPEWQRVL
+558 FLAFPESPEWQRVL
-572 TKLGLAEPQ
+572 AKLGLTEPE

-587 RDRLIR
+587 RNRLIR

-624 EFEAGEVKD
+624 EFEAG
-633 IGDVVSSLINSAQSE
+633 DV
-648 ENTAEKPGDDSV
+648 TADHTANHTADD
-660 DYTAGYSTDYSA
+660 TANA
-672 DNPFDNTDD
+672 PFDNTSD

-690 APETSLLLDW
+690 TPETSVLLDW

-711 AATEDK
+711 DQAEDK

-726 QAASLNDQVADILT
+726 QVASLNDRITDILT
-740 GAEREIQR
+740 GAEREIQH
-748 IADQDERFPVILN
+748 ITDQDERFPVILN
-761 RRLLDGATL
+761 RRLHDGATL
-770 EELGQ
+770 AELGQ
-775 QFGVTRERVRQLE
+775 QFGVSRERVRQLE
-788 SALLTSMA
+788 NALLAALA

-817 RISRLRH
+817 RISRLRNE
-824 DMPGLFTVPD
+824 MPGLFTVPD
-834 GMSAPLL
+834 WMSAPLL
-841 NLVNLTGTAGA
+841 NLINLTGTAGA
-852 AVPQAQWSVEGEWFV
+852 AVPQAQWGIDGEWFI
-867 ANGFEDKFATAVEQL
+867 ATGFEDKFATAVEQL
-882 TDDFGIAPLAELV
+882 TDDFGIAPLSEL
-895 VALDISEALV
+895 AATLGIPEEIV
-905 REWIAQRTVYK
+905 REWIAERTMYK
-916 IFEDHLFTKVTS
+916 IFEGHLFTKVTS

-948 IAAVITDRNSRGID
+948 IAAAITDRNSRGID
-962 GRLALDPRAKRCAPG
+962 GRLALDPRTKRCAPG

-1002 AVAQGQDGV
+1002 AVTQGQDGV

-1031 TYAAGGEFVVED
+1031 TFAAGGEFVVED

-1053 MEPIDATPEESRDLY
+1053 MEPIDATPEESRNLY

-1105 DEKLLPS
+1105 EEKLLPS

-1173 NAFGLDEEFAAEL
+1173 NAFGLDEEFAAEHA
-1186 SAEGNAAE
+1186 AEGNAAE
-1194 LAVDAV
+1194 LDVDAV

>member
-1 MAPIPPSSFFQ
+1 
-12 AMRPTGSMHG
+12 MRPTGSMHG

-42 GVVLLDADCRVE
+42 GVVLLDANCRVE
-54 RTWRTLVQPNR
+54 RTWQTLVQPNR
-65 GFDNSRIH
+65 GFDNSDVH
-73 GITPTDLVG
+73 GITPTNLVG
-82 APTFEYVARRFADVL
+82 APTFEHVARRFAEVL
-97 NGRIVVAHNVGFE
+97 NGRVIVAHNASFE

-160 SAEHTALADAE
+160 RAAHTALADAE
-171 ATATVFQ
+171 ATAAVLQ
-178 RFMQARP
+178 RFVQARP
-185 DIASYAEPLYFAPAQ
+185 DIVDYAEPLYFVPAQ
-200 LAQLHISDVPLLE
+200 LAQLRISDVPLLE
-213 RNDAPGF
+213 RNNVRAT
-220 GDVSAAGS
+220 GDVAAAG
-228 VAASTAADA
+228 TAADSTA
-237 TFGVALQESTGEQAS
+237 TGTAADQQTS
-252 EKQWLKA
+252 EKQWLQELA
-259 LTQHVPRTGDAAS
+259 QHVARTGDEAS

-289 MRELTK
+289 MRELSK
-295 LHGIAAEHGLSA
+295 LHGIAAERGLSA
-307 DDVNILH
+307 DDVNMLH

-320 LIVQAWADGVV
+320 LIVQAWTDGVV
-331 TEQERRWLIHI
+331 TEQERRWLISI

-353 EDLVTSA
+353 EELVTSA
-360 RKLQL
+360 RKLEL

-403 VLVAADV
+403 VLVASDV
-410 HTQSGKA
+410 NTQSGKA

-437 AELNAAQKR
+437 AELNATQKR
-446 SAEQNLADQ
+446 SIEQDPA
-455 VREAD
+455 
-460 DGPHPE
+460 
-466 TMADTTAAADTT
+466 
-478 TADSSVSTDEST
+478 
-490 NTGTSATT
+490 
-498 DSEETTGSD
+498 DSEESTGSD
-507 PISELR
+507 PLSELR
-513 DLTTIFPWLTDRDFS
+513 DLTTVFPWLADRDFS

-545 RTSRLTGL
+545 QTSGLTGL

-558 FVVFPESPEWQRVL
+558 FLAFPESPEWQRVL
-572 TKLGLAEPQ
+572 AKLGLTEPE

-587 RDRLIR
+587 RNRLIR

-624 EFEAGEVKD
+624 EFEAG
-633 IGDVVSSLINSAQSE
+633 DV
-648 ENTAEKPGDDSV
+648 TADHTANHTADD
-660 DYTAGYSTDYSA
+660 TA
-672 DNPFDNTDD
+672 NNRFDNTSD

-690 APETSLLLDW
+690 APETSVLLDW
-700 LAITGASKRIL
+700 LAITGTSNRIL
-711 AATEDK
+711 DQAEDK

-726 QAASLNDQVADILT
+726 QVASLNDRITDILT
-740 GAEREIQR
+740 GAEREIQH

-770 EELGQ
+770 AELGQ
-775 QFGVTRERVRQLE
+775 QFGVSRERVRQLE
-788 SALLTSMA
+788 NALLAALA

-817 RISRLRH
+817 KISELRR

-841 NLVNLTGTAGA
+841 NLINLTGTTGA
-852 AVPQAQWSVEGEWFV
+852 AVAQAQWGIDGEWFI
-867 ANGFEDKFATAVEQL
+867 ATGFEEKFATAVEQL
-882 TDDFGIAPLAELV
+882 TDDFGIAPLAEL
-895 VALDISEALV
+895 AATLGIPEQIV

-916 IFEDHLFTKVTS
+916 IFEGHLFTKVTS

-962 GRLALDPRAKRCAPG
+962 GRLALDPRTKRCAPG

-1031 TYAAGGEFVVED
+1031 TFAAGGEFVVED

-1053 MEPIDATPEESRDLY
+1053 MEPIDATPEESRNLY

-1105 DEKLLPS
+1105 EEKLLPS

-1173 NAFGLDEEFAAEL
+1173 NAFGLDEDFAAEHA
-1186 SAEGNAAE
+1186 AEGNAAE
-1194 LAVDAV
+1194 LDVDAV

>member
-1 MAPIPPSSFFQ
+1 MAPIPPSNFFQ

-42 GVVLLDADCRVE
+42 GVVLLDANCRVE
-54 RTWRTLVQPNR
+54 RTWQTLVQPNR
-65 GFDNSRIH
+65 GFDNSDVH
-73 GITPTDLVG
+73 GITPTNLVG
-82 APTFEYVARRFADVL
+82 APTFEHVARRFAEVL
-97 NGRIVVAHNVGFE
+97 NGRVIVAHNASFE
-110 YKFLTNEFGRLGV
+110 YKFLTNEFGRLGI

-150 NVLSIMGIEN
+150 NVLTIMGIEN
-160 SAEHTALADAE
+160 RAAHTALADAE
-171 ATATVFQ
+171 ATAAVLQ
-178 RFMQARP
+178 RFVQARP
-185 DIASYAEPLYFAPAQ
+185 DIVDYAEPLYFVPAQ
-200 LAQLHISDVPLLE
+200 LAQLRISDVPLLE
-213 RNDAPGF
+213 RNDVRAA
-220 GDVSAAGS
+220 GDVAAAG
-228 VAASTAADA
+228 TAADSIA
-237 TFGVALQESTGEQAS
+237 TGTAADQQTS
-252 EKQWLKA
+252 EKQWLQELA
-259 LTQHVPRTGDAAS
+259 QHVPRTGDEAS
-272 DQYIGF
+272 DKYIGF

-289 MRELTK
+289 MRELSK

-307 DDVNILH
+307 DDVNMLH

-320 LIVQAWADGVV
+320 LIVQAWADSVV
-331 TEQERRWLIHI
+331 TEQERRWLISI
-342 AGELNIERERV
+342 AGELNIERNRV

-360 RKLQL
+360 RKLEL

-403 VLVAADV
+403 VLVASDV
-410 HTQSGKA
+410 NTQSGKA

-446 SAEQNLADQ
+446 SIEQDPA
-455 VREAD
+455 
-460 DGPHPE
+460 
-466 TMADTTAAADTT
+466 
-478 TADSSVSTDEST
+478 
-490 NTGTSATT
+490 
-498 DSEETTGSD
+498 DSEESTGSD
-507 PISELR
+507 PLSELR
-513 DLTTIFPWLTDRDFS
+513 DLTTIFPWLADRDFS

-545 RTSRLTGL
+545 QTSGLTGL

-558 FVVFPESPEWQRVL
+558 FLAFPESPEWQRVL
-572 TKLGLAEPQ
+572 AKLGLTEPE

-587 RDRLIR
+587 RNRLIR

-624 EFEAGEVKD
+624 EFEAG
-633 IGDVVSSLINSAQSE
+633 DV
-648 ENTAEKPGDDSV
+648 TADHTANHTADD
-660 DYTAGYSTDYSA
+660 TAN
-672 DNPFDNTDD
+672 NPFDNTSD

-690 APETSLLLDW
+690 APETSVLLDW
-700 LAITGASKRIL
+700 LAITGASNRIL
-711 AATEDK
+711 DQAEDK

-726 QAASLNDQVADILT
+726 QVASLNDRITDILT
-740 GAEREIQR
+740 GAEREIQH
-748 IADQDERFPVILN
+748 ITDQDERFPVILN
-761 RRLLDGATL
+761 RRFLDGATL
-770 EELGQ
+770 AELGQ
-775 QFGVTRERVRQLE
+775 QFGVSRERVRQLE
-788 SALLTSMA
+788 NALLAALA

-807 GIFHRYAPLA
+807 GLFHRYAPLA
-817 RISRLRH
+817 LISQLRN
-824 DMPGLFTVPD
+824 DMPGLFTVPN

-841 NLVNLTGTAGA
+841 NLVSLTGTAGA
-852 AVPQAQWSVEGEWFV
+852 AVPQAQWSIDGEWFI
-867 ANGFEDKFATAVEQL
+867 AHGFEDKFTTVVEQL
-882 TDDFGIAPLAELV
+882 TDDFGIAPLSEL
-895 VALDISEALV
+895 AATLGIPEEIV
-905 REWIAQRTVYK
+905 REWIAQRTMYK
-916 IFEDHLFTKVTS
+916 IFEGHLFTKVTS

-934 ALLAHRGKPMHIDD
+934 ALLAHRGKPMHIDA

-962 GRLALDPRAKRCAPG
+962 GRLALDPRTKRCAPG

-1031 TYAAGGEFVVED
+1031 TFAAGGEFVVED

-1053 MEPIDATPEESRDLY
+1053 MEPIDATPEESRNLY

-1105 DEKLLPS
+1105 EEKLLPS

-1173 NAFGLDEEFAAEL
+1173 NAFGLDEEFAAEHA
-1186 SAEGNAAE
+1186 AEGNAAE
-1194 LAVDAV
+1194 LDVDAV

>member
-1 MAPIPPSSFFQ
+1 MASIPPSNFFQ
-12 AMRPTGSMHG
+12 AMRPAGNRPG
-22 FAVLDFETTGFSRH
+22 YAVLDFETTGFSRH

-42 GVVLLDADCRVE
+42 GVVLLDANCRVE
-54 RTWRTLVQPNR
+54 RTWQTLVQPNR
-65 GFDNSRIH
+65 GFDNSDIH
-73 GITPTDLVG
+73 GITPTNLVG
-82 APTFEYVARRFADVL
+82 APTFGHVARRFADVL
-97 NGRIVVAHNVGFE
+97 NGRIVVAHNASFE

-123 ELADGN
+123 ELADGK

-150 NVLSIMGIEN
+150 SVLSIMGIEN
-160 SAEHTALADAE
+160 RAAHTALADAE
-171 ATATVFQ
+171 ATAAVLQ
-178 RFMQARP
+178 RFVQARP
-185 DIASYAEPLYFAPAQ
+185 GIVDYAEPLYFVPAQ
-200 LAQLHISDVPLLE
+200 LAQLRISDVPLLE
-213 RNDAPGF
+213 RNDVRAA
-220 GDVSAAGS
+220 GDVAAAG
-228 VAASTAADA
+228 TAADSTA
-237 TFGVALQESTGEQAS
+237 TSTATGTAADQQTS
-252 EKQWLKA
+252 EKQWLQELA
-259 LTQHVPRTGDAAS
+259 QHVPRTGDEAS

-289 MRELTK
+289 MRELSK

-307 DDVNILH
+307 DDVNMLH

-320 LIVQAWADGVV
+320 LIVQAWADSVV
-331 TEQERRWLIHI
+331 TEQERRWLISI
-342 AGELNIERERV
+342 AGELNIERNRV

-360 RKLQL
+360 RKLEL

-384 EARARAAGLDVG
+384 EKRARAAGLDVG

-403 VLVAADV
+403 VLVASDV
-410 HTQSGKA
+410 NTQSGKA

-446 SAEQNLADQ
+446 SIEQDPA
-455 VREAD
+455 
-460 DGPHPE
+460 
-466 TMADTTAAADTT
+466 
-478 TADSSVSTDEST
+478 
-490 NTGTSATT
+490 
-498 DSEETTGSD
+498 DSEESTGSD
-507 PISELR
+507 PLSELR
-513 DLTTIFPWLTDRDFS
+513 DLTTIFPWLADRDFS

-545 RTSRLTGL
+545 QTSGLTGL

-558 FVVFPESPEWQRVL
+558 FLAFPESPEWQRVL
-572 TKLGLAEPQ
+572 AKLGLTEPE

-587 RDRLIR
+587 RNRLIR

-624 EFEAGEVKD
+624 EFEAG
-633 IGDVVSSLINSAQSE
+633 DV
-648 ENTAEKPGDDSV
+648 TADHTANHTADD
-660 DYTAGYSTDYSA
+660 TAN
-672 DNPFDNTDD
+672 NPFDNTSD

-690 APETSLLLDW
+690 APETSVLLDW

-711 AATEDK
+711 DQVEDK

-726 QAASLNDQVADILT
+726 QAANLDDRVADILT
-740 GAEREIQR
+740 GAEREIQH
-748 IADQDERFPVILN
+748 ITDQDERFPVILN

-770 EELGQ
+770 AELGQ
-775 QFGVTRERVRQLE
+775 QFGVSRERVRQLE
-788 SALLTSMA
+788 NALLAALA

-807 GIFHRYAPLA
+807 GLFHRYAPLA
-817 RISRLRH
+817 LISQLRNE
-824 DMPGLFTVPD
+824 MPGLFTVPD
-834 GMSAPLL
+834 WMSAPLL
-841 NLVNLTGTAGA
+841 NLINLTGTAGA
-852 AVPQAQWSVEGEWFV
+852 AVPQAQWGIDGEWFIV
-867 ANGFEDKFATAVEQL
+867 TGFEDKFATAVEQL
-882 TDDFGIAPLAELV
+882 TDDFGIAPLSEL
-895 VALDISEALV
+895 AATLGIPEEIV
-905 REWIAQRTVYK
+905 REWIAERTMYK
-916 IFEDHLFTKVTS
+916 IFEGHLFTKVTS

-934 ALLAHRGKPMHIDD
+934 ALLAHRGKPMHIDA

-962 GRLALDPRAKRCAPG
+962 GRLALDPRTKRCAPG

-1031 TYAAGGEFVVED
+1031 TFAAGGEFVVED

-1053 MEPIDATPEESRDLY
+1053 MEPIDATPEESRNLY

-1105 DEKLLPS
+1105 EEKLLPS

-1194 LAVDAV
+1194 LDVDAV

>member
-1 MAPIPPSSFFQ
+1 M
-12 AMRPTGSMHG
+12 
-22 FAVLDFETTGFSRH
+22 
-36 DRVIEI
+36 
-42 GVVLLDADCRVE
+42 
-54 RTWRTLVQPNR
+54 
-65 GFDNSRIH
+65 
-73 GITPTDLVG
+73 
-82 APTFEYVARRFADVL
+82 
-97 NGRIVVAHNVGFE
+97 
-110 YKFLTNEFGRLGV
+110 
-123 ELADGN
+123 
-129 WLLDTMVLARQFMP
+129 
-143 GQPVSLK
+143 
-150 NVLSIMGIEN
+150 
-160 SAEHTALADAE
+160 
-171 ATATVFQ
+171 
-178 RFMQARP
+178 
-185 DIASYAEPLYFAPAQ
+185 
-200 LAQLHISDVPLLE
+200 
-213 RNDAPGF
+213 
-220 GDVSAAGS
+220 
-228 VAASTAADA
+228 
-237 TFGVALQESTGEQAS
+237 
-252 EKQWLKA
+252 
-259 LTQHVPRTGDAAS
+259 
-272 DQYIGF
+272 
-278 LVQAMVDGRLD
+278 
-289 MRELTK
+289 
-295 LHGIAAEHGLSA
+295 
-307 DDVNILH
+307 
-314 EQYLQQ
+314 
-320 LIVQAWADGVV
+320 
-331 TEQERRWLIHI
+331 
-342 AGELNIERERV
+342 
-353 EDLVTSA
+353 
-360 RKLQL
+360 
-365 RPGDRVTFTGAM
+365 
-377 ATPREVW
+377 
-384 EARARAAGLDVG
+384 
-396 GVIKASV
+396 

-410 HTQSGKA
+410 NTQSGKA

-437 AELNAAQKR
+437 AELNAAKKH
-446 SAEQNLADQ
+446 STEQNPA
-455 VREAD
+455 
-460 DGPHPE
+460 
-466 TMADTTAAADTT
+466 
-478 TADSSVSTDEST
+478 
-490 NTGTSATT
+490 
-498 DSEETTGSD
+498 DSEESTGSD
-507 PISELR
+507 LLSELR

-545 RTSRLTGL
+545 QTSGLTGL

-558 FVVFPESPEWQRVL
+558 FLAFPESPEWQRVL
-572 TKLGLAEPQ
+572 AKLGLTEPE

-587 RDRLIR
+587 RNRLIR

-624 EFEAGEVKD
+624 EFEAGGV
-633 IGDVVSSLINSAQSE
+633 
-648 ENTAEKPGDDSV
+648 TADHTANHTADD
-660 DYTAGYSTDYSA
+660 TAN
-672 DNPFDNTDD
+672 NPFDNTSD

-690 APETSLLLDW
+690 TPETSVLLDW
-700 LAITGASKRIL
+700 LAITGASNRIL
-711 AATEDK
+711 DQAEDK

-726 QAASLNDQVADILT
+726 QVASLNDRITDILT
-740 GAEREIQR
+740 GAEREIQH

-761 RRLLDGATL
+761 RRLPDGATL
-770 EELGQ
+770 AELGQ
-775 QFGVTRERVRQLE
+775 QFGVSRERVRQLE
-788 SALLTSMA
+788 NALLAALA

-807 GIFHRYAPLA
+807 GLFHRYAPLA
-817 RISRLRH
+817 LISQLRN

-841 NLVNLTGTAGA
+841 NLINLTGTAGA
-852 AVPQAQWSVEGEWFV
+852 AVPQAQWSIDGEWFI
-867 ANGFEDKFATAVEQL
+867 ATGFEDKFTTAVEQL
-882 TDDFGIAPLAELV
+882 TDDFGIAPLSEL
-895 VALDISEALV
+895 AATLGLPEEIV
-905 REWIAQRTVYK
+905 REWIAQRTMYK
-916 IFEDHLFTKVTS
+916 IFEGHLFTKVTS

-962 GRLALDPRAKRCAPG
+962 GRLALDPRTKRCAPG

-1002 AVAQGQDGV
+1002 AVTQGQDGV

-1031 TYAAGGEFVVED
+1031 TFAAGGEFVVED

-1053 MEPIDATPEESRDLY
+1053 MEPIDATPEESRNLY

-1105 DEKLLPS
+1105 EEKLLPS

-1173 NAFGLDEEFAAEL
+1173 NAFGLDEEFAAEHA
-1186 SAEGNAAE
+1186 AEGNAAE
-1194 LAVDAV
+1194 LDVDAV

>member
-1 MAPIPPSSFFQ
+1 MAPIPPSNFFQ
-12 AMRPTGSMHG
+12 AMRPAGSMHG

-42 GVVLLDADCRVE
+42 GVVLLDANCRVE
-54 RTWRTLVQPNR
+54 RTWQTLVQPNR
-65 GFDNSRIH
+65 GFDNSDVH
-73 GITPTDLVG
+73 GITPTNLVG
-82 APTFEYVARRFADVL
+82 APTFEHVARRFAEVL
-97 NGRIVVAHNVGFE
+97 NGRVIVAHNASFE
-110 YKFLTNEFGRLGV
+110 YKFLTNEFGRLGI

-143 GQPVSLK
+143 GQPVPLK

-160 SAEHTALADAE
+160 RAAHTALADAE
-171 ATATVFQ
+171 ATAAVLQ
-178 RFMQARP
+178 RFVQARP
-185 DIASYAEPLYFAPAQ
+185 DIVDYAEPLYFAPAQ
-200 LAQLHISDVPLLE
+200 LAQLRISDVPLLE
-213 RNDAPGF
+213 RNDVRAA
-220 GDVSAAGS
+220 GDVAAAG
-228 VAASTAADA
+228 TAADSTA
-237 TFGVALQESTGEQAS
+237 TGTATGTAANQQTP
-252 EKQWLKA
+252 EKQWLQELA
-259 LTQHVPRTGDAAS
+259 QHVPRTGDEAS
-272 DQYIGF
+272 DKYIGF
-278 LVQAMVDGRLD
+278 LVQAMVDERLD
-289 MRELTK
+289 MRELSK
-295 LHGIAAEHGLSA
+295 LHGIAAERGLSA
-307 DDVNILH
+307 DDVNMLH

-331 TEQERRWLIHI
+331 TEQERRWLISI

-360 RKLQL
+360 RKLEL

-384 EARARAAGLDVG
+384 ERRARAAGLDVG

-403 VLVAADV
+403 VLVASDV
-410 HTQSGKA
+410 NTQSGKA

-446 SAEQNLADQ
+446 SIEQD
-455 VREAD
+455 
-460 DGPHPE
+460 P
-466 TMADTTAAADTT
+466 
-478 TADSSVSTDEST
+478 ADSKES
-490 NTGTSATT
+490 
-498 DSEETTGSD
+498 TGSD
-507 PISELR
+507 PLSELR
-513 DLTTIFPWLTDRDFS
+513 DLTTIFPWLADRDFS

-545 RTSRLTGL
+545 QTSGLTGL

-558 FVVFPESPEWQRVL
+558 FLAFPESPEWQRVL
-572 TKLGLAEPQ
+572 AKLGLTEPE

-587 RDRLIR
+587 RNRLIR

-624 EFEAGEVKD
+624 EFEAG
-633 IGDVVSSLINSAQSE
+633 DV
-648 ENTAEKPGDDSV
+648 TADHTANHTADD
-660 DYTAGYSTDYSA
+660 TAND
-672 DNPFDNTDD
+672 PFDNTSD

-690 APETSLLLDW
+690 APDTSVLLDW

-711 AATEDK
+711 DQAEDK

-726 QAASLNDQVADILT
+726 QAANLDDRVADILT

-748 IADQDERFPVILN
+748 IADQDERFPIILN

-817 RISRLRH
+817 RISRLRNE
-824 DMPGLFTVPD
+824 MPGLFTVPD
-834 GMSAPLL
+834 WMSAPLL
-841 NLVNLTGTAGA
+841 NLVSLTGTAGA
-852 AVPQAQWSVEGEWFV
+852 AVPQAQWSIDGEWFI
-867 ANGFEDKFATAVEQL
+867 AHGFEDKFTTAVEQL
-882 TDDFGIAPLAELV
+882 TDDFGIAPLSGLAATLGIPEE
-895 VALDISEALV
+895 IV
-905 REWIAQRTVYK
+905 REWIAERTMYK
-916 IFEDHLFTKVTS
+916 IFEGHLFTKVTS

-934 ALLAHRGKPMHIDD
+934 ALLAHRGKPMHIDA

-962 GRLALDPRAKRCAPG
+962 GRLALDPRTKRCAPG

-1031 TYAAGGEFVVED
+1031 TFAAGGEFVVED

-1053 MEPIDATPEESRDLY
+1053 MEPIDATPEESRNLY

-1105 DEKLLPS
+1105 EEKLLPS

-1173 NAFGLDEEFAAEL
+1173 NAFGLDEEFAAEHA
-1186 SAEGNAAE
+1186 AEGNAAE
-1194 LAVDAV
+1194 LDVDAV

>member
-1 MAPIPPSSFFQ
+1 MAPIPPSNFFQ

-42 GVVLLDADCRVE
+42 GVVLLDANCRVE
-54 RTWRTLVQPNR
+54 RTWQTLVQPNR
-65 GFDNSRIH
+65 GFDNSDVH
-73 GITPTDLVG
+73 GITPTNLVG
-82 APTFEYVARRFADVL
+82 APTFEHVARRFAEVL
-97 NGRIVVAHNVGFE
+97 NGRVIVAHNASFE
-110 YKFLTNEFGRLGV
+110 YNFLTNEFGRLGI

-160 SAEHTALADAE
+160 RAAHTALADAE
-171 ATATVFQ
+171 ATAAVLQ
-178 RFMQARP
+178 RFVQARP
-185 DIASYAEPLYFAPAQ
+185 DIVDYAEPLYFAPAQ
-200 LAQLHISDVPLLE
+200 LAQLRISDVPLLE
-213 RNDAPGF
+213 RNDVRAA
-220 GDVSAAGS
+220 GDVAAAG
-228 VAASTAADA
+228 TAADSTA
-237 TFGVALQESTGEQAS
+237 TGTAADQQTS
-252 EKQWLKA
+252 EKQWLQELA
-259 LTQHVPRTGDAAS
+259 QHVPRTRDEAS
-272 DQYIGF
+272 DKYIGF

-289 MRELTK
+289 MRELSK

-307 DDVNILH
+307 DDVNMLH

-320 LIVQAWADGVV
+320 LIVQAWADSVV
-331 TEQERRWLIHI
+331 TEQERRWLISI
-342 AGELNIERERV
+342 AGELNIERNRV

-360 RKLQL
+360 RKLEL

-403 VLVAADV
+403 VLVASDV
-410 HTQSGKA
+410 NTQSGKA

-446 SAEQNLADQ
+446 SIEQDPA
-455 VREAD
+455 
-460 DGPHPE
+460 
-466 TMADTTAAADTT
+466 
-478 TADSSVSTDEST
+478 
-490 NTGTSATT
+490 
-498 DSEETTGSD
+498 DSEESTGSD
-507 PISELR
+507 PLSELQ
-513 DLTTIFPWLTDRDFS
+513 DLTTIFPWLADRDFS

-545 RTSRLTGL
+545 QTSGLTGL

-558 FVVFPESPEWQRVL
+558 FLAFPESPEWQRVL
-572 TKLGLAEPQ
+572 AKLGLTEPE

-587 RDRLIR
+587 RNRLIR

-624 EFEAGEVKD
+624 EFEAG
-633 IGDVVSSLINSAQSE
+633 DV
-648 ENTAEKPGDDSV
+648 TADHTANHTADD
-660 DYTAGYSTDYSA
+660 TAN
-672 DNPFDNTDD
+672 NPFDNTSD

-690 APETSLLLDW
+690 APETSVLLDW
-700 LAITGASKRIL
+700 LAITGASNRIL
-711 AATEDK
+711 DQAEDK

-726 QAASLNDQVADILT
+726 QVASLNDRITDILT
-740 GAEREIQR
+740 GAEREIQH
-748 IADQDERFPVILN
+748 ITDQDERFPVILN

-770 EELGQ
+770 AELGQ
-775 QFGVTRERVRQLE
+775 QFGVSRERVRQLE
-788 SALLTSMA
+788 NALLAALA

-807 GIFHRYAPLA
+807 GLFHRYAPLA
-817 RISRLRH
+817 LISQLRNE
-824 DMPGLFTVPD
+824 MPGLFTVPD
-834 GMSAPLL
+834 WMSAPLL
-841 NLVNLTGTAGA
+841 NLINLTGTAGA
-852 AVPQAQWSVEGEWFV
+852 AVPQAQWGIDGEWFIV
-867 ANGFEDKFATAVEQL
+867 TGFEDKITTAVEQL
-882 TDDFGIAPLAELV
+882 TDDFGIAPLSEL
-895 VALDISEALV
+895 AATLGIPEEIV
-905 REWIAQRTVYK
+905 REWIAERTMYK
-916 IFEDHLFTKVTS
+916 IFEGHLFTKVTS

-962 GRLALDPRAKRCAPG
+962 GRLALDPRTKRCAPG

-1031 TYAAGGEFVVED
+1031 TFAAGGEFVVED

-1053 MEPIDATPEESRDLY
+1053 MEPIDATPEESRNLY

-1105 DEKLLPS
+1105 EEKLLPS

-1121 GRTNTSMS
+1121 GRTNTSTS

-1194 LAVDAV
+1194 LDVDAV

>member
-1 MAPIPPSSFFQ
+1 MAPIPPSNFFQ

-42 GVVLLDADCRVE
+42 GVVLLDANCRVE
-54 RTWRTLVQPNR
+54 RTWQTLVQPNR
-65 GFDNSRIH
+65 GFDNSDVH
-73 GITPTDLVG
+73 GITPTNLVD
-82 APTFEYVARRFADVL
+82 APTFEHVARRFAEVL
-97 NGRIVVAHNVGFE
+97 NGRVIVAHNASFE
-110 YKFLTNEFGRLGV
+110 YNFLTNEFGRLGI

-160 SAEHTALADAE
+160 RAAHTALADAE
-171 ATATVFQ
+171 ATAAVLQ
-178 RFMQARP
+178 RFVQARP
-185 DIASYAEPLYFAPAQ
+185 DIVDYAEPLYFAPAQ

-213 RNDAPGF
+213 RNDVRAA
-220 GDVSAAGS
+220 GDVAAAG
-228 VAASTAADA
+228 TAADSTA
-237 TFGVALQESTGEQAS
+237 TGTAADQQTS
-252 EKQWLKA
+252 EKQWLQELA
-259 LTQHVPRTGDAAS
+259 QHVPRTGDEAS
-272 DQYIGF
+272 DKYIGF

-289 MRELTK
+289 MRELSK

-307 DDVNILH
+307 DDVNMLH

-320 LIVQAWADGVV
+320 LIVQAWADSVV
-331 TEQERRWLIHI
+331 TEQERRWLISI
-342 AGELNIERERV
+342 AGELNIERNRV

-360 RKLQL
+360 RKLEL

-403 VLVAADV
+403 VLVASDV
-410 HTQSGKA
+410 NTQSGKA

-446 SAEQNLADQ
+446 SIEQDPA
-455 VREAD
+455 
-460 DGPHPE
+460 
-466 TMADTTAAADTT
+466 
-478 TADSSVSTDEST
+478 
-490 NTGTSATT
+490 
-498 DSEETTGSD
+498 DSEESTGSD
-507 PISELR
+507 PLSELQ
-513 DLTTIFPWLTDRDFS
+513 DLTTIFPWLADRDFS

-545 RTSRLTGL
+545 QTSGLTGL

-558 FVVFPESPEWQRVL
+558 FLAFPESPEWQRVL
-572 TKLGLAEPQ
+572 AKLGLTEPE

-587 RDRLIR
+587 RNRLIR

-624 EFEAGEVKD
+624 EFEAG
-633 IGDVVSSLINSAQSE
+633 DV
-648 ENTAEKPGDDSV
+648 TADHTANHTADD
-660 DYTAGYSTDYSA
+660 TAN
-672 DNPFDNTDD
+672 NPFDNTSD

-690 APETSLLLDW
+690 APETSVLLDW

-711 AATEDK
+711 DQAEDK

-726 QAASLNDQVADILT
+726 QVASLNDRITDILT
-740 GAEREIQR
+740 GAEREIQH
-748 IADQDERFPVILN
+748 ITDQDERFPVILN
-761 RRLLDGATL
+761 RRLHDGATL
-770 EELGQ
+770 EEIGQ

-817 RISRLRH
+817 RISRLRNE
-824 DMPGLFTVPD
+824 MPGLFTVPN

-841 NLVNLTGTAGA
+841 NLVSLTGTAGA
-852 AVPQAQWSVEGEWFV
+852 AVPQAQWSIDGEWFI
-867 ANGFEDKFATAVEQL
+867 ATGFEDKFTTAVEQL
-882 TDDFGIAPLAELV
+882 TDDFGIAPLSEL
-895 VALDISEALV
+895 AATLGIPEEIV
-905 REWIAQRTVYK
+905 REWIAQRTMYK
-916 IFEDHLFTKVTS
+916 IFEGHLFTKVTS

-962 GRLALDPRAKRCAPG
+962 GRLALDPRTKRCAPG

-1002 AVAQGQDGV
+1002 AVTQGQDGV

-1031 TYAAGGEFVVED
+1031 TFAAGGEFVVED

-1053 MEPIDATPEESRDLY
+1053 MEPIDATPEESRNLY

-1105 DEKLLPS
+1105 EEKLLPS

-1173 NAFGLDEEFAAEL
+1173 NAFGLDEEFAAE
-1186 SAEGNAAE
+1186 GNAAE
-1194 LAVDAV
+1194 LDVDAV

-1207 LGLPAD
+1207 LGLTAD

>member
-1 MAPIPPSSFFQ
+1 MAPIPPSNFFQ

-42 GVVLLDADCRVE
+42 GVVLLDANCRVE
-54 RTWRTLVQPNR
+54 RTWQTLVQPNR
-65 GFDNSRIH
+65 GFDNSDVH
-73 GITPTDLVG
+73 GITPTNLVG
-82 APTFEYVARRFADVL
+82 APTFEHVARRFAEVL
-97 NGRIVVAHNVGFE
+97 NGRVIVAHNASFE

-160 SAEHTALADAE
+160 RAAHTALADAE
-171 ATATVFQ
+171 ATAAALQ
-178 RFMQARP
+178 RFVQARP
-185 DIASYAEPLYFAPAQ
+185 DIVDYAEPLYFVPAQ
-200 LAQLHISDVPLLE
+200 LAQLRISDVPLLE
-213 RNDAPGF
+213 RNNVRAT
-220 GDVSAAGS
+220 GDVAAAG
-228 VAASTAADA
+228 TAADSTA
-237 TFGVALQESTGEQAS
+237 TGTAADQQTS
-252 EKQWLKA
+252 EKQWLQELA
-259 LTQHVPRTGDAAS
+259 QHVARTGDEAS

-289 MRELTK
+289 MRELSK
-295 LHGIAAEHGLSA
+295 LHGIAAERGLSA
-307 DDVNILH
+307 DDVNMLH

-331 TEQERRWLIHI
+331 TEQERRWLISI

-353 EDLVTSA
+353 EELVTSA
-360 RKLQL
+360 RKLEL

-384 EARARAAGLDVG
+384 EKRARTAGLDVG

-437 AELNAAQKR
+437 AALNAAQKH
-446 SAEQNLADQ
+446 STEQNPA
-455 VREAD
+455 
-460 DGPHPE
+460 
-466 TMADTTAAADTT
+466 
-478 TADSSVSTDEST
+478 
-490 NTGTSATT
+490 
-498 DSEETTGSD
+498 DSEESTGSD
-507 PISELR
+507 LLSELR

-545 RTSRLTGL
+545 QTSGLTGL

-558 FVVFPESPEWQRVL
+558 FLAFPESPEWQRVL
-572 TKLGLAEPQ
+572 AKLGLTEPE

-587 RDRLIR
+587 RNRLIR

-624 EFEAGEVKD
+624 EFEAG
-633 IGDVVSSLINSAQSE
+633 DV
-648 ENTAEKPGDDSV
+648 TADHTANHTADD
-660 DYTAGYSTDYSA
+660 TA
-672 DNPFDNTDD
+672 DNPFDNTSD

-690 APETSLLLDW
+690 TPETSVLLDW
-700 LAITGASKRIL
+700 LAITGASNRIL
-711 AATEDK
+711 DQAEDK

-726 QAASLNDQVADILT
+726 QVASLNDRITDILT
-740 GAEREIQR
+740 GAEREIQH

-761 RRLLDGATL
+761 RRLPDGATL
-770 EELGQ
+770 AELGQ
-775 QFGVTRERVRQLE
+775 QFGVSRERVRQLE
-788 SALLTSMA
+788 NALLAALA

-807 GIFHRYAPLA
+807 GLFHRYAPLA
-817 RISRLRH
+817 LISQLRN

-841 NLVNLTGTAGA
+841 NLINLTGTAGA
-852 AVPQAQWSVEGEWFV
+852 AVPQAQWSIDGEWFI
-867 ANGFEDKFATAVEQL
+867 ATGFEDKFATVVEQL
-882 TDDFGIAPLAELV
+882 TDDFGIAPLSEL
-895 VALDISEALV
+895 AATLGIPEEIV
-905 REWIAQRTVYK
+905 REWIAQRTMYK
-916 IFEDHLFTKVTS
+916 IFEGHLFTKVTS

-962 GRLALDPRAKRCAPG
+962 GRLALDPRTKRCAPG

-1002 AVAQGQDGV
+1002 AVTQGQDGV

-1031 TYAAGGEFVVED
+1031 TYAGGGEFVLEE

-1173 NAFGLDEEFAAEL
+1173 NAFGLDEGFAAEHA
-1186 SAEGNAAE
+1186 AEGNAAE
-1194 LAVDAV
+1194 LDVDAV

>member
-1 MAPIPPSSFFQ
+1 MAPIPPSNFFQ

-42 GVVLLDADCRVE
+42 GVVLLDANCRVE
-54 RTWRTLVQPNR
+54 RTWQTLVQPNR
-65 GFDNSRIH
+65 GFDNSDVH
-73 GITPTDLVG
+73 GITPTNLVG
-82 APTFEYVARRFADVL
+82 APTFEHVARRFAEVL
-97 NGRIVVAHNVGFE
+97 NGRVIVAHNASFE
-110 YKFLTNEFGRLGV
+110 YNFLTNEFGRLGI

-150 NVLSIMGIEN
+150 NVLSIIGIEN
-160 SAEHTALADAE
+160 RAAHTALADAE
-171 ATATVFQ
+171 ATAAVLQ
-178 RFMQARP
+178 RFVQARP
-185 DIASYAEPLYFAPAQ
+185 DIVDYAEPLYFVPAQ
-200 LAQLHISDVPLLE
+200 LAQLRISDVPLLE
-213 RNDAPGF
+213 RNNVRAT
-220 GDVSAAGS
+220 GDVAAAG
-228 VAASTAADA
+228 TAADSTA
-237 TFGVALQESTGEQAS
+237 TGTAADQQTS
-252 EKQWLKA
+252 EKQWLQELA
-259 LTQHVPRTGDAAS
+259 QHVPRTGDEAS
-272 DQYIGF
+272 DKYIGF

-289 MRELTK
+289 MRELSK

-307 DDVNILH
+307 DDVNMLH

-320 LIVQAWADGVV
+320 LIVQAWADSVV
-331 TEQERRWLIHI
+331 TEQERRWLISI
-342 AGELNIERERV
+342 AGELNIERNRV

-360 RKLQL
+360 RKLEL

-396 GVIKASV
+396 GVIKVSV
-403 VLVAADV
+403 VLVASDV
-410 HTQSGKA
+410 NTQSGKA

-446 SAEQNLADQ
+446 SIEQDPA
-455 VREAD
+455 
-460 DGPHPE
+460 
-466 TMADTTAAADTT
+466 
-478 TADSSVSTDEST
+478 
-490 NTGTSATT
+490 
-498 DSEETTGSD
+498 DSEESTGSD
-507 PISELR
+507 PLSELQ
-513 DLTTIFPWLTDRDFS
+513 DLTTIFPWLADRDFS

-545 RTSRLTGL
+545 QTSGLTGL

-558 FVVFPESPEWQRVL
+558 FLAFPESPEWQRVL
-572 TKLGLAEPQ
+572 AKLGLTEPE

-587 RDRLIR
+587 RNRLIR

-624 EFEAGEVKD
+624 EFEAG
-633 IGDVVSSLINSAQSE
+633 DV
-648 ENTAEKPGDDSV
+648 
-660 DYTAGYSTDYSA
+660 TAGHTANHTADGTA
-672 DNPFDNTDD
+672 DNSFDNTSD

-690 APETSLLLDW
+690 APETSVLLDW
-700 LAITGASKRIL
+700 LAITGASNRIL
-711 AATEDK
+711 DQAEDK

-726 QAASLNDQVADILT
+726 QVASLNDRITDILT
-740 GAEREIQR
+740 GAEREIQH
-748 IADQDERFPVILN
+748 ITDQDERFPVILN
-761 RRLLDGATL
+761 RRFLDGATL
-770 EELGQ
+770 AELGQ
-775 QFGVTRERVRQLE
+775 QFGVSRERVRQLE
-788 SALLTSMA
+788 NALLAALA

-807 GIFHRYAPLA
+807 GLFHRYAPLA
-817 RISRLRH
+817 LISQLRN
-824 DMPGLFTVPD
+824 DMPGLFTVPN

-841 NLVNLTGTAGA
+841 NLVSLTGTAGA
-852 AVPQAQWSVEGEWFV
+852 AVPQAQWSIDGEWFI
-867 ANGFEDKFATAVEQL
+867 AHGFEDKFTTAVEQL
-882 TDDFGIAPLAELV
+882 TDDFGIAPLSEL
-895 VALDISEALV
+895 AATLGIPEEIV
-905 REWIAQRTVYK
+905 REWIAQRTMYK
-916 IFEDHLFTKVTS
+916 IFEGHLFTKVTS

-934 ALLAHRGKPMHIDD
+934 ALLAHRGKPMHIDA

-962 GRLALDPRAKRCAPG
+962 GRLALDPRTKRCAPG

-986 EEWTTIADYI
+986 EERTTIADYI

-1031 TYAAGGEFVVED
+1031 TFAAGGEFVVED

-1053 MEPIDATPEESRDLY
+1053 MEPIDATPEESRNLY

-1105 DEKLLPS
+1105 EEKLLPS

-1173 NAFGLDEEFAAEL
+1173 NAFGLDEEFAAEHA
-1186 SAEGNAAE
+1186 AEGNAAE
-1194 LAVDAV
+1194 LDVDAV

>member
-1 MAPIPPSSFFQ
+1 MVPIPPSNFFQ

-42 GVVLLDADCRVE
+42 GVVLLDANCRVE
-54 RTWRTLVQPNR
+54 RTWQTLVQPNR
-65 GFDNSRIH
+65 GFDNSDVH
-73 GITPTDLVG
+73 GITPTNLVG
-82 APTFEYVARRFADVL
+82 APTFEHVARRFAEVL
-97 NGRIVVAHNVGFE
+97 NGRVIVAHNASFE

-160 SAEHTALADAE
+160 RAAHTAFADAE
-171 ATATVFQ
+171 ATAAALQ
-178 RFMQARP
+178 RFVQARP
-185 DIASYAEPLYFAPAQ
+185 DIVDYAEPLYFVPAQ
-200 LAQLHISDVPLLE
+200 LAQLRISDVPLLE
-213 RNDAPGF
+213 RNNVRAT
-220 GDVSAAGS
+220 GDVAAAG
-228 VAASTAADA
+228 TAAD
-237 TFGVALQESTGEQAS
+237 STVTGTAADQQTS
-252 EKQWLKA
+252 EKQWLQELA
-259 LTQHVPRTGDAAS
+259 QHVARTGDEAS

-289 MRELTK
+289 MRELSK
-295 LHGIAAEHGLSA
+295 LHGIAAERGLSA
-307 DDVNILH
+307 DDVNMLH

-331 TEQERRWLIHI
+331 TEQERRWLISI

-353 EDLVTSA
+353 EELVTSA
-360 RKLQL
+360 RKLEL

-384 EARARAAGLDVG
+384 ERRARAAGLDVG

-410 HTQSGKA
+410 NTQSGKA

-446 SAEQNLADQ
+446 SIEQDPA
-455 VREAD
+455 
-460 DGPHPE
+460 
-466 TMADTTAAADTT
+466 
-478 TADSSVSTDEST
+478 
-490 NTGTSATT
+490 
-498 DSEETTGSD
+498 DSEESTGSD
-507 PISELR
+507 PLSELR

-545 RTSRLTGL
+545 QTSGLTGL

-558 FVVFPESPEWQRVL
+558 FLAFPESPEWQRVL
-572 TKLGLAEPQ
+572 AKLGLTEPE

-587 RDRLIR
+587 RNRLIR

-624 EFEAGEVKD
+624 EFEAG
-633 IGDVVSSLINSAQSE
+633 DV
-648 ENTAEKPGDDSV
+648 TADHTANHTADD
-660 DYTAGYSTDYSA
+660 TAN
-672 DNPFDNTDD
+672 NPFDNTSD

-690 APETSLLLDW
+690 TPETSVLLDW
-700 LAITGASKRIL
+700 LAITGASNRIL
-711 AATEDK
+711 DQAEDK

-726 QAASLNDQVADILT
+726 QVASLNDRITDILT
-740 GAEREIQR
+740 GAEREIQH
-748 IADQDERFPVILN
+748 ITDQDERFPVILN

-770 EELGQ
+770 AELGQ
-775 QFGVTRERVRQLE
+775 QFGVSRERVRQLE
-788 SALLTSMA
+788 NALLAALA

-807 GIFHRYAPLA
+807 GLFHRYAPLA
-817 RISRLRH
+817 LISQLRN

-841 NLVNLTGTAGA
+841 NLINLTGTAGA
-852 AVPQAQWSVEGEWFV
+852 AVPQAQWSIDGEWFI
-867 ANGFEDKFATAVEQL
+867 ATGFEDKFATVVEQL
-882 TDDFGIAPLAELV
+882 TDDFGIAPLSEL
-895 VALDISEALV
+895 AATLGIPEEIV
-905 REWIAQRTVYK
+905 REWIAQRTMYK
-916 IFEDHLFTKVTS
+916 IFEGHLFTKVTS

-962 GRLALDPRAKRCAPG
+962 GRLALDPRTKRCAPG

-1002 AVAQGQDGV
+1002 AVTQGQDGV

-1031 TYAAGGEFVVED
+1031 TFAAGGEFVVED

-1053 MEPIDATPEESRDLY
+1053 MEPIDATPEESRNLY

-1173 NAFGLDEEFAAEL
+1173 NAFGLDEGFAAEHA
-1186 SAEGNAAE
+1186 AEGNAAE
-1194 LAVDAV
+1194 LDVDAV